1 MPASNRFRH
10 HRSALALAVCAVLWP
25 LSVCASPTGNIN
37 LDAINAAGAY
47 AQGFTGAG
55 VRIGILDSGFDTT
68 HIAFEGKDIIKL
80 YSDQYLE
87 KFGTGVN
94 ATQQSHGSH
103 VACIASGNSSVNYG
117 VAKDASL
124 LLLYSTIQ
132 GPTMIY
138 EVADLYK
145 KAIETYDD
153 VKIYSNSWG
162 WVRGMFSYGDI
173 PNETDAFKEVFNS
186 AVEHDK
192 LMVFAAGNQ
201 GGLAPADPILPIMRD
216 PTKAGHFINVV
227 NIESDHLFEE
237 RHFIHGNSGVIEA
250 SNQGLFA
257 SLWTIAAPGTNIVS
271 AEAGSGNGS
280 IEMTGTSMAAP
291 HVAGTLALVQQAF
304 PWMTASQL
312 ADTVLSTAQKPQEG
326 QYDVIA
332 IHPDSAQTDPSH
344 ENADYH
350 LQFGGRLNFSV
361 ASPGY
366 SVESGK
372 YETNVYKESAA
383 IVFWGSAG
391 DAKKADIEALK
402 EEAAKRA
409 AGDWLEQALEE
420 ADWDMDPEA
429 YRQAVYDAYEEWKTY
444 FKEHCIIVEYAVGAG
459 LLDAASAVGGGIAE
473 LNINRMARWDET
485 AEKWTLPVQTGLNG
499 NEQIA
504 YTLNLAG
511 NGVSRF
517 INDINEVRWNP
528 TLHITTQDEL
538 KAYNEAIQSGQP
550 YKGSSNQTSAPDQA
564 DLPVSLVVS
573 GTLDESNSIVSA
585 GTLVMSGH
593 ASYSGSTD
601 VINGA
606 TLVVDGIIDNDV
618 QSDATATVAGRGV
631 VGSLTSRGTLS
642 PGDDLSPDNRIG
654 TFHVK
659 SQLKLEAGSSL
670 VLDVGEHTID
680 QIIVGNLSQ
689 DQTSSLILSA
699 KSGQES
705 NADAPLNITIR
716 TGQYVDQKITLSP
729 TFFFPGLEADDE
741 IFKQV
746 TDAKLSWGG
755 GITFEFVTNQ
765 DGSFEMHR
773 VENSMQRV
781 GETASVSQDA
791 MRRAQKLD
799 AVIQADGILSGTAA
813 EFASAVDIL
822 SENLRE
828 GFTESDRQLVATT
841 LENAFASTKA
851 DSHLAFDAA
860 AMSRSIR
867 LRKVTA
873 LSPLTD
879 LYATDVIPEA
889 SLVVERANMDGAKS
903 FQSTRTILSAGA
915 RRSFGD
921 WALGWKVGGY
931 YDDIEISGPD
941 KGNAQGVFAS
951 VSAMREFGA
960 GMRLFGQA
968 LLGYGVEDR
977 IRYVSDF
984 YGSKRLDTTTHA
996 VSLGASIGIGRK
1008 FAPNQFAFSFMPY
1021 AQLSWDGIHR
1031 DDVRESDS
1039 RVAQEYE
1046 DELLSV
1052 AALEAGLAFKTR
1064 SSAASPTGNLFLEG
1078 RIAYRNRFHVNG
1090 DETYTWTGIRDETN
1104 VEFFDNRH
1112 AAAAQCKIGWVSS
1125 TGHEFALMLDG
1136 EAGDSGDERW
1146 GASLRWTKHF

>member
-1 MPASNRFRH
+1 MPASKRFRH
-10 HRSALALAVCAVLWP
+10 RRSALALAVCAVLWP

-37 LDAINAAGAY
+37 LDAINATGAY

-103 VACIASGNSSVNYG
+103 VAGIASGNSSVNYG

-162 WVRGMFSYGDI
+162 WVRGLFSYGDI
-173 PNETDAFKEVFNS
+173 PDETKAFNEVFNS

-216 PTKAGHFINVV
+216 PSKAGHFINVV
-227 NIESDHLFEE
+227 NIESNHLFEE
-237 RHFIHGNSGVIEA
+237 GFVHGNSSAIEA
-250 SNQGLFA
+250 SNRALFA
-257 SLWTIAAPGTNIVS
+257 SLWSVAAPGTNIVS
-271 AEAGSGNGS
+271 VEAGSSNGS

-312 ADTVLSTAQKPQEG
+312 ADCVLTTARKPQEG
-326 QYDVIA
+326 VYEVLA
-332 IHPDSAQTDPSH
+332 LHPEQSGADPNH
-344 ENADYH
+344 NNPDYH
-350 LQFGGRLNFSV
+350 LQYGGRLDFRV
-361 ASPGY
+361 ASPTW
-366 SVESGK
+366 SPDENK
-372 YETNVYKESAA
+372 YVSNVYKESAA
-383 IVFWGSAG
+383 IVFWGSADTKLG
-391 DAKKADIEALK
+391 DLKALK
-402 EEAAKRA
+402 EEAAERA
-409 AGDWLEQALEE
+409 AAQWREE
-420 ADWDMDPEA
+420 ILDGYEWELDP
-429 YRQAVYDAYEEWKTY
+429 DAYLEAVDKAYKEWKEY
-444 FKEHCIIVEYAVGAG
+444 FIKNCTIVEYGIGAG
-459 LLDAASAVGGGIAE
+459 LLDAASAVGGIAE

-528 TLHITTQDEL
+528 TLHITTQEEL

-550 YKGSSNQTSAPDQA
+550 YKKGSSNQTSAPDQA

-573 GTLDESNSIVSA
+573 GTLDESKSIVSA

-601 VINGA
+601 VIKGA
-606 TLVVDGIIDNDV
+606 TLVVDGIIDKDV
-618 QSDATATVAGRGV
+618 QSDATATVAGRGA

-642 PGDDLSPDNRIG
+642 PGDDIDVANRIG
-654 TFHVK
+654 TFHVTNTLTLQ
-659 SQLKLEAGSSL
+659 SDSSL
-670 VLDVGEHTID
+670 VFDISQDRLD
-680 QIIVGNLSQ
+680 QITALEVKLEQ
-689 DQTSSLILSA
+689 SSLE
-699 KSGQES
+699 GTNDQ
-705 NADAPLNITIR
+705 LNLTLR
-716 TGQYVDQKITLSP
+716 TGDYVDTTYELRATDFI
-729 TFFFPGLEADDE
+729 PGLKNEAVINALQNAE
-741 IFKQV
+741 LFW
-746 TDAKLSWGG
+746 AG
-755 GITFEFVTNQ
+755 GITFEFINEDNGNFTLKRK
-765 DGSFEMHR
+765 DD
-773 VENSMQRV
+773 SMQFV
-781 GETASVSQDA
+781 GREVALSSKA
-791 MRRAQKLD
+791 MSRAQKLD
-799 AVIQADGILSGTAA
+799 AAIESAGILTGHAA
-813 EFASAVDIL
+813 DFSAAIDIL
-822 SENLRE
+822 SESLANEDDPNR
-828 GFTESDRQLVATT
+828 
-841 LENAFASTKA
+841 AFASSA
-851 DSHLAFDAA
+851 IRSAYDSIEPDAQLAFDAA
-860 AMSRSIR
+860 ALARSVR
-867 LRKVTA
+867 LREVTA

-879 LYATDVIPEA
+879 LNATDVIPEA

-977 IRYVSDF
+977 TRYVSDF
-984 YGSKRLDTTTHA
+984 DVSKRLDTTTHA

-1008 FAPNQFAFSFMPY
+1008 FAPDQIALSFMPY

-1052 AALEAGLAFKTR
+1052 ATLEAGLAFKTR
-1064 SSAASPTGNLFLEG
+1064 SSAVSPTGNLFLEG

>member
-25 LSVCASPTGNIN
+25 LSVCASLTGNIN

-103 VACIASGNSSVNYG
+103 VAGIASGNSSVNYG

-173 PNETDAFKEVFNS
+173 PEEADAFKEVFNS

-237 RHFIHGNSGVIEA
+237 GHFIHGNSGVIEA

-391 DAKKADIEALK
+391 DAKKADIDALK
-402 EEAAKRA
+402 EEAATRA

-444 FKEHCIIVEYAVGAG
+444 FKEHCIIVEYAIGAG
-459 LLDAASAVGGGIAE
+459 LLDAASAVGGIAE

-528 TLHITTQDEL
+528 TLHITTQEEL
-538 KAYNEAIQSGQP
+538 KAYNESIQSGQP

-573 GTLDESNSIVSA
+573 GTLDESKSIVSA

-642 PGDDLSPDNRIG
+642 PGDDLSPGNRIG
-654 TFHVK
+654 TFHVQG
-659 SQLKLEAGSSL
+659 QLKLEAGSSL

-689 DQTSSLILSA
+689 DQNSSLTLLA
-699 KSGQES
+699 KSGQENNS
-705 NADAPLNITIR
+705 EAPLNITIR
-716 TGQYVDQKITLSP
+716 TGQYVDQTIILSP
-729 TFFFPGLEADDE
+729 TLFFPGLNAGDE
-741 IFKQV
+741 ILEQV

-773 VENSMQRV
+773 VENSMQLV
-781 GETASVSQDA
+781 GKTVSLSQDA

-813 EFASAVDIL
+813 EFVSAVDIL
-822 SENLRE
+822 SENLRD
-828 GFTESDRQLVATT
+828 GHPESDKQLVATT

-867 LRKVTA
+867 LREVTA

-903 FQSTRTILSAGA
+903 FQGTRTILSAGA

-977 IRYVSDF
+977 TRYVSDF
-984 YGSKRLDTTTHA
+984 DISKRLDTTTHA

-1008 FAPNQFAFSFMPY
+1008 FAPDQIALSFMPY

-1039 RVAQEYE
+1039 VVAQEYE

-1136 EAGDSGDERW
+1136 EAGDSGNERW

>member
-1 MPASNRFRH
+1 MPSSNRFRH
-10 HRSALALAVCAVLWP
+10 QRSALALAVCAVLWP

-80 YSDQYLE
+80 YSNQYLE

-103 VACIASGNSSVNYG
+103 VAGIASGNSSVNYG

-162 WVRGMFSYGDI
+162 WVRGLFSYGDI
-173 PNETDAFKEVFNS
+173 PDETKAFNEVFNS

-216 PTKAGHFINVV
+216 PSKAGHFINVI
-227 NIESDHLFEE
+227 NIESNHLFEE
-237 RHFIHGNSGVIEA
+237 GFVHGNSSAIEA
-250 SNQGLFA
+250 SNRALFA
-257 SLWTIAAPGTNIVS
+257 SLWSVAAPGTNIVS
-271 AEAGSGNGS
+271 VEAGSGNGS

-312 ADTVLSTAQKPQEG
+312 ADCVLTTARKPLEG
-326 QYDVIA
+326 VYEVLA
-332 IHPDSAQTDPSH
+332 LHPEQTGADPNH
-344 ENADYH
+344 NNPDYH
-350 LQFGGRLNFSV
+350 LQYGGRLDFRV
-361 ASPGY
+361 ASPTW
-366 SVESGK
+366 SPDENK
-372 YETNVYKESAA
+372 YVSNVYKESAA

-391 DAKKADIEALK
+391 TKLGNKETIKALK
-402 EEAAKRA
+402 EEAAERSA
-409 AGDWLEQALEE
+409 TQWREE
-420 ADWDMDPEA
+420 ILDGYEWELDP
-429 YRQAVYDAYEEWKTY
+429 DAYLEAVDKAYKEWKDY
-444 FKEHCIIVEYAVGAG
+444 FIKNCTIVEYGIGAG
-459 LLDAASAVGGGIAE
+459 LLDAASAVGGIAE

-485 AEKWTLPVQTGLNG
+485 AEKWTLPVQTRLNG

-528 TLHITTQDEL
+528 TLHITTQEEL

-573 GTLDESNSIVSA
+573 GTLDESKSIVSA

-601 VINGA
+601 VIKGA
-606 TLVVDGIIDNDV
+606 TLVVDGIIDKDV
-618 QSDATATVAGRGV
+618 QSDATATVAGRGA

-642 PGDDLSPDNRIG
+642 PGDDIDVANRIG
-654 TFHVK
+654 TFHVTNTLTLQ
-659 SQLKLEAGSSL
+659 SDSSL
-670 VLDVGEHTID
+670 VFDISQDRLD
-680 QIIVGNLSQ
+680 QITALEVKLEQSSSEGTNDQLNL
-689 DQTSSLILSA
+689 TL
-699 KSGQES
+699 
-705 NADAPLNITIR
+705 R
-716 TGQYVDQKITLSP
+716 TGDYVDTTYELRATDFI
-729 TFFFPGLEADDE
+729 PGLKNEAVINALQNAE
-741 IFKQV
+741 LFW
-746 TDAKLSWGG
+746 AG
-755 GITFEFVTNQ
+755 GITFEFINEDNGNFTLKRK
-765 DGSFEMHR
+765 DD
-773 VENSMQRV
+773 SMQFV
-781 GETASVSQDA
+781 GREVALSSKA
-791 MRRAQKLD
+791 MSRAQKLD
-799 AVIQADGILSGTAA
+799 AAIESAGILTGHAA
-813 EFASAVDIL
+813 DFSAAIDIL
-822 SENLRE
+822 SESLANEDDPNR
-828 GFTESDRQLVATT
+828 
-841 LENAFASTKA
+841 AFASSA
-851 DSHLAFDAA
+851 IRSAYDSIEPDAQLAFDAA
-860 AMSRSIR
+860 ALARSVR
-867 LRKVTA
+867 LREVTA

-921 WALGWKVGGY
+921 WALSWKVGGY

-951 VSAMREFGA
+951 VSSMREFGA

-977 IRYVSDF
+977 TRYVSDF
-984 YGSKRLDTTTHA
+984 DVSKRLDTTTHA

-1008 FAPNQFAFSFMPY
+1008 FAPDQIALSFMPY

>member
-1 MPASNRFRH
+1 MPSSNRFRH

-103 VACIASGNSSVNYG
+103 VAGIASGNSSVNYG

-162 WVRGMFSYGDI
+162 WVRGLFSYGDI
-173 PNETDAFKEVFNS
+173 PDETKAFNEVFNS

-237 RHFIHGNSGVIEA
+237 GFVHGNSSAIEA
-250 SNQGLFA
+250 SNRALFA
-257 SLWTIAAPGTNIVS
+257 SLWSVAAPGTNIVS
-271 AEAGSGNGS
+271 VEAGSGNGS

-312 ADTVLSTAQKPQEG
+312 ADCVLTTARKPQEG
-326 QYDVIA
+326 VYEVLA
-332 IHPDSAQTDPSH
+332 LHPEQTGADPNH
-344 ENADYH
+344 NNPDYH
-350 LQFGGRLNFSV
+350 LQYGGRLDFRV
-361 ASPGY
+361 ASPTW
-366 SVESGK
+366 SPDENK
-372 YETNVYKESAA
+372 YVSNVYKESAA

-391 DAKKADIEALK
+391 TKLGNLDALK
-402 EEAAKRA
+402 AEAAERA
-409 AGDWLEQALEE
+409 AAQWREE
-420 ADWDMDPEA
+420 ILDGYEWELDP
-429 YRQAVYDAYEEWKTY
+429 DAYLEAVDKAYKEWKEY
-444 FKEHCIIVEYAVGAG
+444 FIKNCTIVEYGIGAG
-459 LLDAASAVGGGIAE
+459 LLDAASAVGGIAE
-473 LNINRMARWDET
+473 LNINRMARWDRT
-485 AEKWTLPVQTGLNG
+485 NSKWTLPVQTGLNG
-499 NEQIA
+499 QNQIA
-504 YTLNLAG
+504 YTLNLVG

-528 TLHITTQDEL
+528 TLHITTQEEL
-538 KAYNEAIQSGQP
+538 KAYNAAIQNGGT
-550 YKGSSNQTSAPDQA
+550 YTGSSNQTKAPENA
-564 DLPVSLVVS
+564 ELPVSLVVS
-573 GTLDESNSIVSA
+573 GTLDKNNKIVSA

-642 PGDDLSPDNRIG
+642 PGDDIDVANRIG
-654 TFHVK
+654 TFHVTNTLTLQ
-659 SQLKLEAGSSL
+659 SDSSL
-670 VLDVGEHTID
+670 VFDISQDRLD
-680 QIIVGNLSQ
+680 QITALEVKLEQSSSEGTNDQLNL
-689 DQTSSLILSA
+689 TL
-699 KSGQES
+699 
-705 NADAPLNITIR
+705 R
-716 TGQYVDQKITLSP
+716 TGDYVDTTYELRATDFI
-729 TFFFPGLEADDE
+729 PGLKNEAVINALQNAE
-741 IFKQV
+741 LFW
-746 TDAKLSWGG
+746 AG
-755 GITFEFVTNQ
+755 GITFEFINEDNGNFTLKRK
-765 DGSFEMHR
+765 DD
-773 VENSMQRV
+773 SMQFV
-781 GETASVSQDA
+781 GREVALSSKA
-791 MRRAQKLD
+791 MSRAQKLD
-799 AVIQADGILSGTAA
+799 AAIESAGILTGHAA
-813 EFASAVDIL
+813 DFSAAIDIL
-822 SENLRE
+822 SESLANEDDPNR
-828 GFTESDRQLVATT
+828 
-841 LENAFASTKA
+841 AFASSA
-851 DSHLAFDAA
+851 IRSAYDSIEPDAQLAFDAA
-860 AMSRSIR
+860 ALARSVR
-867 LRKVTA
+867 LREVTA

-921 WALGWKVGGY
+921 WALSWKVGGY

-977 IRYVSDF
+977 TRYVSDF
-984 YGSKRLDTTTHA
+984 DVSKRLDTTTHA

-1008 FAPNQFAFSFMPY
+1008 FAPDQIALSFMPY

>member
-1 MPASNRFRH
+1 MPSSNRFRH

-103 VACIASGNSSVNYG
+103 VAGIASGNSSVNYG

-162 WVRGMFSYGDI
+162 WVRGLFSYGDI
-173 PNETDAFKEVFNS
+173 PDETCAFNEVFNS

-216 PTKAGHFINVV
+216 PSKAGHFINVI

-237 RHFIHGNSGVIEA
+237 GFVHGNSSAIEA
-250 SNQGLFA
+250 SNRALFA
-257 SLWTIAAPGTNIVS
+257 SLWSVAAPGTNIVS
-271 AEAGSGNGS
+271 VEAGSGNGS

-312 ADTVLSTAQKPQEG
+312 ADCVLTTARKPQEG
-326 QYDVIA
+326 VYEVLA
-332 IHPDSAQTDPSH
+332 LHPEQTGADPNH
-344 ENADYH
+344 HNPDYH
-350 LQFGGRLNFSV
+350 LQYGGRLDFRV
-361 ASPGY
+361 ASPTW
-366 SVESGK
+366 SPDENK
-372 YETNVYKESAA
+372 YVSNVYKESAA

-391 DAKKADIEALK
+391 TKLGDLKALK
-402 EEAAKRA
+402 EEAAERA
-409 AGDWLEQALEE
+409 AAQWREE
-420 ADWDMDPEA
+420 ILDGYEWELDSDA
-429 YRQAVYDAYEEWKTY
+429 YLQAVNAAYDEWKEY
-444 FKEHCIIVEYAVGAG
+444 FIENCTIVEYGIGAG
-459 LLDAASAVGGGIAE
+459 LLDAASAVGGIAE

-528 TLHITTQDEL
+528 TLHITTQEEL

-573 GTLDESNSIVSA
+573 GTLDESKSIVSA

-601 VINGA
+601 VIKGA
-606 TLVVDGIIDNDV
+606 TLVVDGIIDKDV
-618 QSDATATVAGRGV
+618 QSDATATVAGRGA

-642 PGDDLSPDNRIG
+642 PGDDIDVANRIG
-654 TFHVK
+654 TFHVTNTLTLQ
-659 SQLKLEAGSSL
+659 SDSSL
-670 VLDVGEHTID
+670 VFDISQDRLD
-680 QIIVGNLSQ
+680 QITALEVKLEQSSSEGTNDQLNL
-689 DQTSSLILSA
+689 TL
-699 KSGQES
+699 
-705 NADAPLNITIR
+705 R
-716 TGQYVDQKITLSP
+716 TGDYVDTTYELRATDFI
-729 TFFFPGLEADDE
+729 PGLKNEAVINALQNAE
-741 IFKQV
+741 LFW
-746 TDAKLSWGG
+746 AG
-755 GITFEFVTNQ
+755 GITFEFINEDNGNFTLKRK
-765 DGSFEMHR
+765 DD
-773 VENSMQRV
+773 SMQFV
-781 GETASVSQDA
+781 GREVALSSKA
-791 MRRAQKLD
+791 MSRAQKLD
-799 AVIQADGILSGTAA
+799 AAIESAGILTGHAA
-813 EFASAVDIL
+813 DFSAAIDIL
-822 SENLRE
+822 SESLANEDDPNR
-828 GFTESDRQLVATT
+828 
-841 LENAFASTKA
+841 AFASSA
-851 DSHLAFDAA
+851 IRSAYDSIEPDAQLAFDAA
-860 AMSRSIR
+860 ALARSVR
-867 LRKVTA
+867 LREVTA

-977 IRYVSDF
+977 TRYVSDF

-1008 FAPNQFAFSFMPY
+1008 FAPDQIALSFMPY

>member
-1 MPASNRFRH
+1 MPASNRFRR

-103 VACIASGNSSVNYG
+103 VAGIASGNSSVNYG

-162 WVRGMFSYGDI
+162 WVRGLFSYGDI
-173 PNETDAFKEVFNS
+173 PDETKAFNEVFNS

-216 PTKAGHFINVV
+216 PTKAGHFINVI

-237 RHFIHGNSGVIEA
+237 GFVHGNSSAIEA
-250 SNQGLFA
+250 SNRALFA
-257 SLWTIAAPGTNIVS
+257 SLWSVAAPGTNIVS
-271 AEAGSGNGS
+271 VEAGSGNGS

-312 ADTVLSTAQKPQEG
+312 ADCVLTTARKPQEG
-326 QYDVIA
+326 VYEVLA
-332 IHPDSAQTDPSH
+332 LHPEQTGADPNH
-344 ENADYH
+344 NNPDYH
-350 LQFGGRLNFSV
+350 LQYGGRLDFRV
-361 ASPGY
+361 ASPTW
-366 SVESGK
+366 SPDENK
-372 YETNVYKESAA
+372 YVSNVYKESAA
-383 IVFWGSAG
+383 IVFWGRAG
-391 DAKKADIEALK
+391 TKLGDLKALK
-402 EEAAKRA
+402 EEAAERA
-409 AGDWLEQALEE
+409 AAQWREE
-420 ADWDMDPEA
+420 ILDGYEWELDP
-429 YRQAVYDAYEEWKTY
+429 DAYLEAVDKAYKEWKDY
-444 FKEHCIIVEYAVGAG
+444 FIENSTIVEYGIGAG
-459 LLDAASAVGGGIAE
+459 LLDAASAVGGIAE

-528 TLHITTQDEL
+528 TLHITTQEEL
-538 KAYNEAIQSGQP
+538 KAYNDAIKNGQT
-550 YKGSSNQTSAPDQA
+550 YVGSSNQTSAPDQA

-573 GTLDESNSIVSA
+573 GTLDENNSIVSA
-585 GTLVMSGH
+585 GTLVISGH

-606 TLVVDGIIDNDV
+606 TLVIDGIIDNDV

-631 VGSLTSRGTLS
+631 VGSLTSHGTLS
-642 PGDDLSPDNRIG
+642 PGDDLNPGNRIG
-654 TFHVK
+654 TFHVQG
-659 SQLKLEAGSSL
+659 QLKLEAGSSL

-680 QIIVGNLSQ
+680 QIIVRNLSQ
-689 DQTSSLILSA
+689 DQTSSLTLLA

-716 TGQYVDQKITLSP
+716 TGQYVDQTITLHPSL
-729 TFFFPGLEADDE
+729 FFPGLETDDE

-746 TDAKLSWGG
+746 KDAELSWGG

-813 EFASAVDIL
+813 EFAGSVDIL
-822 SENLRE
+822 SENL
-828 GFTESDRQLVATT
+828 TAAADESDRFLA
-841 LENAFASTKA
+841 ASTLAKTFDSTQPA
-851 DSHLAFDAA
+851 SHLAFDAA
-860 AMSRSIR
+860 ALSRSVR
-867 LRKVTA
+867 LREISA
-873 LSPLTD
+873 LSPMTD
-879 LYATDVIPEA
+879 LYATEIIQK
-889 SLVVERANMDGAKS
+889 LR
-903 FQSTRTILSAGA
+903 LS
-915 RRSFGD
+915 S
-921 WALGWKVGGY
+921 
-931 YDDIEISGPD
+931 SGPTWTVR
-941 KGNAQGVFAS
+941 NP
-951 VSAMREFGA
+951 
-960 GMRLFGQA
+960 
-968 LLGYGVEDR
+968 
-977 IRYVSDF
+977 
-984 YGSKRLDTTTHA
+984 SKVR
-996 VSLGASIGIGRK
+996 
-1008 FAPNQFAFSFMPY
+1008 APFFQPA
-1021 AQLSWDGIHR
+1021 R
-1031 DDVRESDS
+1031 
-1039 RVAQEYE
+1039 
-1046 DELLSV
+1046 
-1052 AALEAGLAFKTR
+1052 T
-1064 SSAASPTGNLFLEG
+1064 AASATG
-1078 RIAYRNRFHVNG
+1078 R
-1090 DETYTWTGIRDETN
+1090 
-1104 VEFFDNRH
+1104 
-1112 AAAAQCKIGWVSS
+1112 
-1125 TGHEFALMLDG
+1125 
-1136 EAGDSGDERW
+1136 
-1146 GASLRWTKHF
+1146 

>member
-1 MPASNRFRH
+1 MPSSNRFRH

-103 VACIASGNSSVNYG
+103 VAGIASGNSSVNYG

-162 WVRGMFSYGDI
+162 WVRGLFSYGDI
-173 PNETDAFKEVFNS
+173 PDETCAFNEVFNS

-216 PTKAGHFINVV
+216 PSKAGHFINVI

-237 RHFIHGNSGVIEA
+237 GFVHGNSSAIEA
-250 SNQGLFA
+250 SNRALFA
-257 SLWTIAAPGTNIVS
+257 SLWSVAAPGTNIVS
-271 AEAGSGNGS
+271 VEAGSGNGS

-312 ADTVLSTAQKPQEG
+312 ADCVLTTARKPQEG
-326 QYDVIA
+326 VYEVLA
-332 IHPDSAQTDPSH
+332 LHPEQTGADPNH
-344 ENADYH
+344 NNPDYH
-350 LQFGGRLNFSV
+350 LQYGGRLDFRV
-361 ASPGY
+361 ASPTW
-366 SVESGK
+366 SPNENK
-372 YETNVYKESAA
+372 YVSNVYKESAA

-391 DAKKADIEALK
+391 TKLGDLKALK
-402 EEAAKRA
+402 AEAAERA
-409 AGDWLEQALEE
+409 AAQWREEILDGYEWELDPDAYLE
-420 ADWDMDPEA
+420 
-429 YRQAVYDAYEEWKTY
+429 AVDKAYEEWKDY
-444 FKEHCIIVEYAVGAG
+444 FIENCTIVEYGIGAG
-459 LLDAASAVGGGIAE
+459 LLDAASAVGGIAE
-473 LNINRMARWDET
+473 LNINRLARWDET
-485 AEKWTLPVQTGLNG
+485 NSKWTLPVQPGLNG
-499 NEQIA
+499 QKQIA

-511 NGVSRF
+511 NGVSYF
-517 INDINEVRWNP
+517 INDIDEVRWNP
-528 TLHITTQDEL
+528 TLHITTQKEL
-538 KAYNEAIQSGQP
+538 EEHNAAIQNGET
-550 YKGSSNQTSAPDQA
+550 YTGSSNQTKAPENA

-573 GTLDESNSIVSA
+573 GTLDESKSIVSA

-601 VINGA
+601 VIKGA
-606 TLVVDGIIDNDV
+606 TLVVDGIIDKDV
-618 QSDATATVAGRGV
+618 QSDATATVAGRGA

-642 PGDDLSPDNRIG
+642 PGDDIDVANRIG
-654 TFHVK
+654 TFHVTNTLTLQ
-659 SQLKLEAGSSL
+659 S
-670 VLDVGEHTID
+670 D
-680 QIIVGNLSQ
+680 
-689 DQTSSLILSA
+689 SSLIFDISQDRLDQITALEVKLEQS
-699 KSGQES
+699 SLEGTNDQ
-705 NADAPLNITIR
+705 LNLTLR
-716 TGQYVDQKITLSP
+716 TGDYVDTTYELRATDFI
-729 TFFFPGLEADDE
+729 PGLKNEAVINALQNAE
-741 IFKQV
+741 LFW
-746 TDAKLSWGG
+746 AG
-755 GITFEFVTNQ
+755 GITFEFINEDNGNFTLKRK
-765 DGSFEMHR
+765 DD
-773 VENSMQRV
+773 SMQFV
-781 GETASVSQDA
+781 GREVALSSKA
-791 MRRAQKLD
+791 MSRAQKLD
-799 AVIQADGILSGTAA
+799 AAIESAGILTGHAA
-813 EFASAVDIL
+813 DFSAAIDIL
-822 SENLRE
+822 SESLANEDDPNR
-828 GFTESDRQLVATT
+828 
-841 LENAFASTKA
+841 AFASSA
-851 DSHLAFDAA
+851 IRSAYDSIEPDAQLAFDAA
-860 AMSRSIR
+860 ALARSIR
-867 LRKVTA
+867 LREVTA

-921 WALGWKVGGY
+921 WALGWNVGGY
-931 YDDIEISGPD
+931 YDNIEISGPD

-977 IRYVSDF
+977 TRYVSDF
-984 YGSKRLDTTTHA
+984 DVSKRLDTTTHA

-1008 FAPNQFAFSFMPY
+1008 FAPDQIALSFMPY

-1039 RVAQEYE
+1039 VVAQEYE

>member
-1 MPASNRFRH
+1 M
-10 HRSALALAVCAVLWP
+10 
-25 LSVCASPTGNIN
+25 
-37 LDAINAAGAY
+37 
-47 AQGFTGAG
+47 
-55 VRIGILDSGFDTT
+55 RIGILDSGFDTT

-103 VACIASGNSSVNYG
+103 VAGIASGNSSVNYG

-162 WVRGMFSYGDI
+162 WVRGLFSYGDI
-173 PNETDAFKEVFNS
+173 PDETKAFNEVFNS

-216 PTKAGHFINVV
+216 PSKAGHFINVI

-237 RHFIHGNSGVIEA
+237 GFVHGNSSAIEA
-250 SNQGLFA
+250 SNRALFA
-257 SLWTIAAPGTNIVS
+257 SLWSVAAPGTNIVS
-271 AEAGSGNGS
+271 VEAGSGNGS

-312 ADTVLSTAQKPQEG
+312 ADCVLSTARKPQEG
-326 QYDVIA
+326 VYEVLA
-332 IHPDSAQTDPSH
+332 LHPEQTGADPNH
-344 ENADYH
+344 NNPDYH
-350 LQFGGRLNFSV
+350 LQYGGRLDFRV
-361 ASPGY
+361 ASPTW
-366 SVESGK
+366 SPDENK
-372 YETNVYKESAA
+372 YVSNVYKESAA

-391 DAKKADIEALK
+391 TKLGNLDALK
-402 EEAAKRA
+402 AEAAERA
-409 AGDWLEQALEE
+409 AAQWREE
-420 ADWDMDPEA
+420 ILDGYEWELDP
-429 YRQAVYDAYEEWKTY
+429 DAYLEAVDKAYKEWKNY
-444 FKEHCIIVEYAVGAG
+444 FIENCTIVEYGIGAG
-459 LLDAASAVGGGIAE
+459 LLDAASAVGGIAE

-485 AEKWTLPVQTGLNG
+485 NSKWTLPVQTGLNG

-528 TLHITTQDEL
+528 TLHITTQEEL
-538 KAYNEAIQSGQP
+538 KAYNVAIQSGKT
-550 YKGSSNQTSAPDQA
+550 YEGSSNQTSAPDQA

-573 GTLDESNSIVSA
+573 GTLGENNSIVSA

-601 VINGA
+601 VIKGA
-606 TLVVDGIIDNDV
+606 TLVVDGIIDKDV
-618 QSDATATVAGRGV
+618 QSDATATVAGRGA

-642 PGDDLSPDNRIG
+642 PGDDIDVANRIG
-654 TFHVK
+654 TFHVTNTLTLQ
-659 SQLKLEAGSSL
+659 SDSSL
-670 VLDVGEHTID
+670 VFDISQDRLD
-680 QIIVGNLSQ
+680 QITALEVKLEQSSSEGTNDQLNL
-689 DQTSSLILSA
+689 TL
-699 KSGQES
+699 
-705 NADAPLNITIR
+705 R
-716 TGQYVDQKITLSP
+716 TGDYVDTTYELRATDFI
-729 TFFFPGLEADDE
+729 PGLKNEAVINALQNAE
-741 IFKQV
+741 LFW
-746 TDAKLSWGG
+746 AG
-755 GITFEFVTNQ
+755 GITFEFINEDNGNFTLKRK
-765 DGSFEMHR
+765 DD
-773 VENSMQRV
+773 SMQFV
-781 GETASVSQDA
+781 GREVALSSKA
-791 MRRAQKLD
+791 MSRAQKLD
-799 AVIQADGILSGTAA
+799 AAIESAGILTGHAA
-813 EFASAVDIL
+813 DFSAAIDIL
-822 SENLRE
+822 SESLANEDDPNR
-828 GFTESDRQLVATT
+828 
-841 LENAFASTKA
+841 AFASSA
-851 DSHLAFDAA
+851 IRSAYDSIEPDAQLAFDAA
-860 AMSRSIR
+860 ALARSVR
-867 LRKVTA
+867 LREVTA

-903 FQSTRTILSAGA
+903 FQSTRTILSAGT

-951 VSAMREFGA
+951 ISAMREFGA

-977 IRYVSDF
+977 TRYVSDF

-1008 FAPNQFAFSFMPY
+1008 FAPDQIALSFMPY

-1031 DDVRESDS
+1031 NDVRESDS
-1039 RVAQEYE
+1039 VVAQEYE

-1136 EAGDSGDERW
+1136 EAGDSGDKRW

>member
-68 HIAFEGKDIIKL
+68 HIAFEGKDIFKL

-94 ATQQSHGSH
+94 AAQQSHGSH
-103 VACIASGNSSVNYG
+103 VAGIASGNSSVNYG

-162 WVRGMFSYGDI
+162 WVRGLFSYGDI

-237 RHFIHGNSGVIEA
+237 GFVHGNSSAIEA
-250 SNQGLFA
+250 SNRALFA
-257 SLWTIAAPGTNIVS
+257 SLWSVAAPGTNIVS
-271 AEAGSGNGS
+271 VEAGSGNGS

-312 ADTVLSTAQKPQEG
+312 ADCVLTTARKPQEG
-326 QYDVIA
+326 VYEVLA
-332 IHPDSAQTDPSH
+332 LHPEQTGADPNH
-344 ENADYH
+344 NNPDYH
-350 LQFGGRLNFSV
+350 LQYGGRLDFRV
-361 ASPGY
+361 ASPTW
-366 SVESGK
+366 SPDENK
-372 YETNVYKESAA
+372 YVSNVYKESAA

-391 DAKKADIEALK
+391 TKLGNLDALK
-402 EEAAKRA
+402 AAAAERA
-409 AGDWLEQALEE
+409 AAQWREE
-420 ADWDMDPEA
+420 ILDGYEWELDP
-429 YRQAVYDAYEEWKTY
+429 DAYLEAVDKAYKEWKEY
-444 FKEHCIIVEYAVGAG
+444 FIKNCTIVEYGIGAG
-459 LLDAASAVGGGIAE
+459 LLDAASAVGGIAE

-485 AEKWTLPVQTGLNG
+485 AEKWTLPVQTRLNG
-499 NEQIA
+499 QKQIA

-528 TLHITTQDEL
+528 TLHITTQEEL

-564 DLPVSLVVS
+564 GLPVSLVVS
-573 GTLDESNSIVSA
+573 GTLGENNSIVSA

-601 VINGA
+601 VIKGA
-606 TLVVDGIIDNDV
+606 TLVVDGIIDKDV
-618 QSDATATVAGRGV
+618 QSDATATVAGRGA

-642 PGDDLSPDNRIG
+642 PGDDIDVANRIG
-654 TFHVK
+654 TFHVTNTLTLQ
-659 SQLKLEAGSSL
+659 SDSSL
-670 VLDVGEHTID
+670 VFDISQDRLD
-680 QIIVGNLSQ
+680 QITALEVKLEQSSSEGTNDQLNL
-689 DQTSSLILSA
+689 TL
-699 KSGQES
+699 
-705 NADAPLNITIR
+705 R
-716 TGQYVDQKITLSP
+716 TGDYVDTTYELRATDFI
-729 TFFFPGLEADDE
+729 PGLKNEAVINALQNAE
-741 IFKQV
+741 LFW
-746 TDAKLSWGG
+746 AG
-755 GITFEFVTNQ
+755 GITFEFINEDNGNFTLKRK
-765 DGSFEMHR
+765 DD
-773 VENSMQRV
+773 SMQFV
-781 GETASVSQDA
+781 GREVALSSKA
-791 MRRAQKLD
+791 MSRAQKLD
-799 AVIQADGILSGTAA
+799 AAIESAGILTGHAA
-813 EFASAVDIL
+813 DFSAAIDIL
-822 SENLRE
+822 SESLANEDDPNR
-828 GFTESDRQLVATT
+828 
-841 LENAFASTKA
+841 AFASSA
-851 DSHLAFDAA
+851 IRSAYNSIEPDAQLAFDAA
-860 AMSRSIR
+860 ALARSVR
-867 LRKVTA
+867 LREVTA

-977 IRYVSDF
+977 TRYVSDF

-1008 FAPNQFAFSFMPY
+1008 FAPDRIALSFMPY

-1039 RVAQEYE
+1039 LVAQEYE

-1052 AALEAGLAFKTR
+1052 AALEAGLAVKTR

-1090 DETYTWTGIRDETN
+1090 DETYTGTGIGDETN

>member
-1 MPASNRFRH
+1 MPASKRFRH
-10 HRSALALAVCAVLWP
+10 RRSALALAVCAVLWP

-47 AQGFTGAG
+47 AQDFSGAG

-103 VACIASGNSSVNYG
+103 VAGIASGNSSVNYG

-162 WVRGMFSYGDI
+162 WVRGLFSYGDI
-173 PNETDAFKEVFNS
+173 PDETCAFNEVFNS
-186 AVEHDK
+186 AVKHDK

-201 GGLAPADPILPIMRD
+201 GGLAPADPILPIMRA
-216 PTKAGHFINVV
+216 PSKAGHFINVI

-237 RHFIHGNSGVIEA
+237 GFVHGNSSAIEA
-250 SNQGLFA
+250 SNRALFA
-257 SLWTIAAPGTNIVS
+257 SLWSVAAPGTNIVS
-271 AEAGSGNGS
+271 VEAGSGNGS

-312 ADTVLSTAQKPQEG
+312 ADCVLTTARKPQEG
-326 QYDVIA
+326 VYEVLA
-332 IHPDSAQTDPSH
+332 LHPEQTGADPNH
-344 ENADYH
+344 NNPDYH
-350 LQFGGRLNFSV
+350 LQYGGRLDFRV
-361 ASPGY
+361 ASPTW
-366 SVESGK
+366 SPDENK
-372 YETNVYKESAA
+372 YVSNVYKESAA

-391 DAKKADIEALK
+391 TKLGDLKALK
-402 EEAAKRA
+402 AEAAERA
-409 AGDWLEQALEE
+409 AAQWREE
-420 ADWDMDPEA
+420 ILDGYEWELDP
-429 YRQAVYDAYEEWKTY
+429 DAYLEAVDKAYKEWKEY
-444 FKEHCIIVEYAVGAG
+444 FIKNCTIVEYGIGAG
-459 LLDAASAVGGGIAE
+459 LLDAASAVGGIAE

-485 AEKWTLPVQTGLNG
+485 AKKWTLPVQTGLNG

-517 INDINEVRWNP
+517 INDINEVPWNP
-528 TLHITTQDEL
+528 TLHITTQEEL

-550 YKGSSNQTSAPDQA
+550 YKKGSSNQTSAPDQA

-573 GTLDESNSIVSA
+573 GTLDESKSIVSA

-601 VINGA
+601 VIKGA
-606 TLVVDGIIDNDV
+606 TLVVDGIIDKDV
-618 QSDATATVAGRGV
+618 QSDATATVAGRGA

-642 PGDDLSPDNRIG
+642 PGDDIDVANRIG
-654 TFHVK
+654 TFHVTNTLTLQ
-659 SQLKLEAGSSL
+659 SDSSL
-670 VLDVGEHTID
+670 VFDISQDRLD
-680 QIIVGNLSQ
+680 QITALEVKLEQSSSEGTNDQLNL
-689 DQTSSLILSA
+689 TL
-699 KSGQES
+699 
-705 NADAPLNITIR
+705 R
-716 TGQYVDQKITLSP
+716 TGDYVDTTYELRATDFI
-729 TFFFPGLEADDE
+729 PGLKNEAVINALQNAE
-741 IFKQV
+741 LFW
-746 TDAKLSWGG
+746 AG
-755 GITFEFVTNQ
+755 GITFEFINEDNGNFTLKRK
-765 DGSFEMHR
+765 DD
-773 VENSMQRV
+773 SMQFV
-781 GETASVSQDA
+781 GREVALSSKA
-791 MRRAQKLD
+791 MSRAQKLD
-799 AVIQADGILSGTAA
+799 AAIESAGILTGHAA
-813 EFASAVDIL
+813 DFSAAIDIL
-822 SENLRE
+822 SESLANEDDPNR
-828 GFTESDRQLVATT
+828 
-841 LENAFASTKA
+841 AFASSA
-851 DSHLAFDAA
+851 IRSAYDSIEPDAQLAFDAA
-860 AMSRSIR
+860 ALARSVR
-867 LRKVTA
+867 LREVTA

-977 IRYVSDF
+977 TRYVSDF
-984 YGSKRLDTTTHA
+984 DVSKRLDTTTHT

-1008 FAPNQFAFSFMPY
+1008 FTPEQIALSFMPY

-1090 DETYTWTGIRDETN
+1090 DQTYTWTGIRDETN
-1104 VEFFDNRH
+1104 VEFIDNRH

>member
-55 VRIGILDSGFDTT
+55 VRIGIRDSGFDTT
-68 HIAFEGKDIIKL
+68 HIAFEGKDIFKL

-94 ATQQSHGSH
+94 AAQQSHGSH
-103 VACIASGNSSVNYG
+103 VAGIASGNSSVNYG

-162 WVRGMFSYGDI
+162 WVRGLFSYGDI

-237 RHFIHGNSGVIEA
+237 GFVHGNSSAIEA
-250 SNQGLFA
+250 SNRALFA
-257 SLWTIAAPGTNIVS
+257 SLWSVAAPGTNIVS
-271 AEAGSGNGS
+271 VEAGSGNGS

-312 ADTVLSTAQKPQEG
+312 ADCVLTTARKPQEG
-326 QYDVIA
+326 VYEVLA
-332 IHPDSAQTDPSH
+332 LHPEQTGADPNH
-344 ENADYH
+344 NNPDYH
-350 LQFGGRLNFSV
+350 LQYGGRLDFRV
-361 ASPGY
+361 ASPTW
-366 SVESGK
+366 SPDENK
-372 YETNVYKESAA
+372 YVSNVYKESAA

-391 DAKKADIEALK
+391 TKLGNLDALK
-402 EEAAKRA
+402 AAAAERA
-409 AGDWLEQALEE
+409 AAQWREE
-420 ADWDMDPEA
+420 ILDGYEWELDP
-429 YRQAVYDAYEEWKTY
+429 DAYLEAVDKAYKEWKEY
-444 FKEHCIIVEYAVGAG
+444 FIKNCTIVEYGIGAG
-459 LLDAASAVGGGIAE
+459 LLDAASAVGGIAE

-485 AEKWTLPVQTGLNG
+485 AEKWTLPVQTRLNG
-499 NEQIA
+499 QKQIA

-528 TLHITTQDEL
+528 TLHITTQEEL

-564 DLPVSLVVS
+564 GLPVSLVVS
-573 GTLDESNSIVSA
+573 GTLGENNSIVSA

-601 VINGA
+601 VIKGA
-606 TLVVDGIIDNDV
+606 TLVVDGIIDKDV
-618 QSDATATVAGRGV
+618 QSDATATVAGRGA

-642 PGDDLSPDNRIG
+642 PGDDIDVANRIG
-654 TFHVK
+654 TFHVTNTLTLQ
-659 SQLKLEAGSSL
+659 SDSSL
-670 VLDVGEHTID
+670 VFDISQDRLD
-680 QIIVGNLSQ
+680 QITALEVKLEQSSSEGTNDQLNL
-689 DQTSSLILSA
+689 TL
-699 KSGQES
+699 
-705 NADAPLNITIR
+705 R
-716 TGQYVDQKITLSP
+716 TGDYVDTTYELRATDFI
-729 TFFFPGLEADDE
+729 PGLKNEAVINALQNAE
-741 IFKQV
+741 LFW
-746 TDAKLSWGG
+746 AG
-755 GITFEFVTNQ
+755 GITFEFINEDNGNFTLKRK
-765 DGSFEMHR
+765 DD
-773 VENSMQRV
+773 SMQFV
-781 GETASVSQDA
+781 GREVALSSKA
-791 MRRAQKLD
+791 MSRAQKLD
-799 AVIQADGILSGTAA
+799 AAIESAGILTGHAA
-813 EFASAVDIL
+813 DFSAAIDIL
-822 SENLRE
+822 SESLANEDDPNR
-828 GFTESDRQLVATT
+828 
-841 LENAFASTKA
+841 AFASSA
-851 DSHLAFDAA
+851 IRSAYNSIEPDAQLAFDAA
-860 AMSRSIR
+860 ALARSVR
-867 LRKVTA
+867 LREVTA

-951 VSAMREFGA
+951 VSAMREIGA

-977 IRYVSDF
+977 TRYVSDF

-1008 FAPNQFAFSFMPY
+1008 FAP
-1021 AQLSWDGIHR
+1021 
-1031 DDVRESDS
+1031 ESDS
-1039 RVAQEYE
+1039 LVAQEYE

-1052 AALEAGLAFKTR
+1052 AALEAGLAVKTR

-1090 DETYTWTGIRDETN
+1090 DETYTWTGIGDETN

>member
-1 MPASNRFRH
+1 MPASKRFRH
-10 HRSALALAVCAVLWP
+10 RRSALALAVCAVLWP

-37 LDAINAAGAY
+37 LDAINATGAY

-87 KFGTGVN
+87 KFGTDVN

-103 VACIASGNSSVNYG
+103 VAGIASGNSSVNYG

-162 WVRGMFSYGDI
+162 WVRGLFSYGDI
-173 PNETDAFKEVFNS
+173 PDETKAFNEVFNS

-216 PTKAGHFINVV
+216 PTKAGHFINVI

-237 RHFIHGNSGVIEA
+237 GFVHGNSSAIEA
-250 SNQGLFA
+250 SNRALFA
-257 SLWTIAAPGTNIVS
+257 SLWSVAAPGTNIVS
-271 AEAGSGNGS
+271 VEAGSGNGS

-312 ADTVLSTAQKPQEG
+312 ADCVLTTARKPLEG
-326 QYDVIA
+326 VYEVLA
-332 IHPDSAQTDPSH
+332 LHPEQTGADPNH
-344 ENADYH
+344 NNPDYH
-350 LQFGGRLNFSV
+350 LQYGGRLVFRV
-361 ASPGY
+361 ASPTW
-366 SVESGK
+366 SPDENK
-372 YETNVYKESAA
+372 YVSNVYKESAA

-391 DAKKADIEALK
+391 TKLGDLKALK
-402 EEAAKRA
+402 EEVAERA
-409 AGDWLEQALEE
+409 AAQWREEILDGYEWELDPDAYLE
-420 ADWDMDPEA
+420 
-429 YRQAVYDAYEEWKTY
+429 AVNKAYEEWKDY
-444 FKEHCIIVEYAVGAG
+444 FIENCTIVEYGIGAG
-459 LLDAASAVGGGIAE
+459 LLDAASAVGGIAE

-485 AEKWTLPVQTGLNG
+485 AEKWTLPVQTRLNG
-499 NEQIA
+499 QKQIA

-528 TLHITTQDEL
+528 TLHITTQEEL

-550 YKGSSNQTSAPDQA
+550 YKKGSSNQTSAPDQA

-573 GTLDESNSIVSA
+573 GTLDESKSIVSA

-601 VINGA
+601 VIKGA
-606 TLVVDGIIDNDV
+606 TLVVDGIIDKDV
-618 QSDATATVAGRGV
+618 QSDATATVAGRGA

-642 PGDDLSPDNRIG
+642 PGDDIDVANRIG
-654 TFHVK
+654 TFHVTNTLTLQ
-659 SQLKLEAGSSL
+659 SDSSL
-670 VLDVGEHTID
+670 VFDISQDRLD
-680 QIIVGNLSQ
+680 QITALEVKLEQSSSEGTNDQLNL
-689 DQTSSLILSA
+689 TL
-699 KSGQES
+699 
-705 NADAPLNITIR
+705 R
-716 TGQYVDQKITLSP
+716 TGDYVDTTYELRATDFI
-729 TFFFPGLEADDE
+729 PGLKNEAVINALQNAE
-741 IFKQV
+741 LFW
-746 TDAKLSWGG
+746 AG
-755 GITFEFVTNQ
+755 GITFEFINEDNGNFTLKRK
-765 DGSFEMHR
+765 DD
-773 VENSMQRV
+773 SMQFV
-781 GETASVSQDA
+781 GREVALSSKA
-791 MRRAQKLD
+791 MSRAQKLD
-799 AVIQADGILSGTAA
+799 AAIESAGILTGHAA
-813 EFASAVDIL
+813 DFSAAIDIL
-822 SENLRE
+822 SESLANEDDPNR
-828 GFTESDRQLVATT
+828 
-841 LENAFASTKA
+841 AFASSA
-851 DSHLAFDAA
+851 IRSAYDSIEPDAQLAFDAA
-860 AMSRSIR
+860 ALARSVR
-867 LRKVTA
+867 LREVTA

-941 KGNAQGVFAS
+941 KGNAQGVFVS

-977 IRYVSDF
+977 TRYVSDF
-984 YGSKRLDTTTHA
+984 DVSKRLDTTTHA

-1008 FAPNQFAFSFMPY
+1008 FAPDQIALSFMPY

-1039 RVAQEYE
+1039 RVAQKYE

>member
-1 MPASNRFRH
+1 MPSSNRFRH

-103 VACIASGNSSVNYG
+103 VAGIASGNSSVNYG

-162 WVRGMFSYGDI
+162 WVRGLFSYGDI
-173 PNETDAFKEVFNS
+173 PDETCAFNEVFNS
-186 AVEHDK
+186 AVKHDK

-201 GGLAPADPILPIMRD
+201 GGLAPADPILPIMRA
-216 PTKAGHFINVV
+216 PSKAGHFINVI

-237 RHFIHGNSGVIEA
+237 GFVHGNSSAIEA
-250 SNQGLFA
+250 SNRALFA
-257 SLWTIAAPGTNIVS
+257 SLWSVAAPGTNIVS
-271 AEAGSGNGS
+271 VEAGSGNGS

-312 ADTVLSTAQKPQEG
+312 ADCVLTTARKPQEG
-326 QYDVIA
+326 VYEVLA
-332 IHPDSAQTDPSH
+332 LHPEQTGADPNH
-344 ENADYH
+344 NNPDYH
-350 LQFGGRLNFSV
+350 LQYGGRLDFRV
-361 ASPGY
+361 ASPTW
-366 SVESGK
+366 SPDENK
-372 YETNVYKESAA
+372 YVSNVYKESAA

-391 DAKKADIEALK
+391 TKLGDLKALK
-402 EEAAKRA
+402 EEAAERA
-409 AGDWLEQALEE
+409 AAQWREEILDGYEWELDPDSYLEAV
-420 ADWDMDPEA
+420 DKA
-429 YRQAVYDAYEEWKTY
+429 YKEWKEY
-444 FKEHCIIVEYAVGAG
+444 FIKNCTIVEYGIGAG
-459 LLDAASAVGGGIAE
+459 LLDAASAVGGIAE

-485 AEKWTLPVQTGLNG
+485 NSKWTLPVQTGLNG
-499 NEQIA
+499 QNQIA

-538 KAYNEAIQSGQP
+538 NDYNVAIQSGKT
-550 YKGSSNQTSAPDQA
+550 YEGSSNQTRAPDNA
-564 DLPVSLVVS
+564 KLPVSLVVS
-573 GTLDESNSIVSA
+573 GTLDKSNSIVSA

-606 TLVVDGIIDNDV
+606 TLVVDGIIDKDV

-642 PGDDLSPDNRIG
+642 PGDDLSPGNRIG
-654 TFHVK
+654 TFHVTNTLALQ
-659 SQLKLEAGSSL
+659 SDSSL
-670 VLDVGEHTID
+670 VFDISQDRLD
-680 QIIVGNLSQ
+680 QITALEVKLEQSSSEGTNDQLNL
-689 DQTSSLILSA
+689 TL
-699 KSGQES
+699 
-705 NADAPLNITIR
+705 R
-716 TGQYVDQKITLSP
+716 TGDYVDTTYELRATDFI
-729 TFFFPGLEADDE
+729 PGLKNEAVINALQNAE
-741 IFKQV
+741 LFW
-746 TDAKLSWGG
+746 AG
-755 GITFEFVTNQ
+755 GITFEFINEDNGNFTLKRK
-765 DGSFEMHR
+765 DD
-773 VENSMQRV
+773 SMQFV
-781 GETASVSQDA
+781 GREVALSSKA
-791 MRRAQKLD
+791 MSRAQKLD
-799 AVIQADGILSGTAA
+799 AAIESAGILTGHAA
-813 EFASAVDIL
+813 DFSAAIDIL
-822 SENLRE
+822 SESLANEDDPNR
-828 GFTESDRQLVATT
+828 
-841 LENAFASTKA
+841 AFASSA
-851 DSHLAFDAA
+851 IRSAYDSIEPDAQLAFDAA
-860 AMSRSIR
+860 ALARSVR
-867 LRKVTA
+867 LREVTA

-977 IRYVSDF
+977 TRYVSDF

-1008 FAPNQFAFSFMPY
+1008 FAPDQIALSFMPY

>member
-1 MPASNRFRH
+1 MPASNRFRR

-103 VACIASGNSSVNYG
+103 VAGIASGNSSVNYG

-162 WVRGMFSYGDI
+162 WVRGLFSYGDI
-173 PNETDAFKEVFNS
+173 PDETKAFNEVFNS

-216 PTKAGHFINVV
+216 PSKAGHFINVI

-237 RHFIHGNSGVIEA
+237 GFVHGNSSAIEA
-250 SNQGLFA
+250 SNRALFA
-257 SLWTIAAPGTNIVS
+257 SLWSVAAPGTNIVS
-271 AEAGSGNGS
+271 VEAGSGNGS

-312 ADTVLSTAQKPQEG
+312 ADCVLSTARKPQEG
-326 QYDVIA
+326 VYEVLA
-332 IHPDSAQTDPSH
+332 LHPEQTGADPNH
-344 ENADYH
+344 NNPDYH
-350 LQFGGRLNFSV
+350 LQYGGRLDFRV
-361 ASPGY
+361 ASPTW
-366 SVESGK
+366 SPDENK
-372 YETNVYKESAA
+372 YVSNVYKESAA

-391 DAKKADIEALK
+391 TKLGNLDALK
-402 EEAAKRA
+402 AEAAERA
-409 AGDWLEQALEE
+409 AAQWREE
-420 ADWDMDPEA
+420 ILDGYEWELDP
-429 YRQAVYDAYEEWKTY
+429 DAYLEAVDKAYKEWKNY
-444 FKEHCIIVEYAVGAG
+444 FIENCTIVEYGIGAG
-459 LLDAASAVGGGIAE
+459 LLDAASAVGGIAE

-485 AEKWTLPVQTGLNG
+485 NSKWTLPVQTGLNG

-528 TLHITTQDEL
+528 TLHITTQEEL
-538 KAYNEAIQSGQP
+538 KAYNVAIQSGKT
-550 YKGSSNQTSAPDQA
+550 YEGSSNQTSAPDQA

-573 GTLDESNSIVSA
+573 GTLGENNSIVSA

-601 VINGA
+601 VIKGA
-606 TLVVDGIIDNDV
+606 TLVVDGIIDKDV
-618 QSDATATVAGRGV
+618 QSDATATVAGRGA

-642 PGDDLSPDNRIG
+642 PGDDIDVANRIG
-654 TFHVK
+654 TFHVTNTLTLQ
-659 SQLKLEAGSSL
+659 SDSSL
-670 VLDVGEHTID
+670 VFDISQDRLD
-680 QIIVGNLSQ
+680 QITALEVKLEQSSSEGTNDQLNL
-689 DQTSSLILSA
+689 TL
-699 KSGQES
+699 
-705 NADAPLNITIR
+705 R
-716 TGQYVDQKITLSP
+716 TGDYVDTTYELRATDFI
-729 TFFFPGLEADDE
+729 PGLKNEAVINALQNAE
-741 IFKQV
+741 LFW
-746 TDAKLSWGG
+746 AG
-755 GITFEFVTNQ
+755 GITFEFINEDNGNFTLKRK
-765 DGSFEMHR
+765 DD
-773 VENSMQRV
+773 SMQFV
-781 GETASVSQDA
+781 GREVALSSKA
-791 MRRAQKLD
+791 MSRAQKLD
-799 AVIQADGILSGTAA
+799 AAIESAGILTGHAA
-813 EFASAVDIL
+813 DFSAAIDIL
-822 SENLRE
+822 SESLANEDDPNR
-828 GFTESDRQLVATT
+828 
-841 LENAFASTKA
+841 AFASSA
-851 DSHLAFDAA
+851 IRSAYDSIEPDAQLAFDAA
-860 AMSRSIR
+860 ALARSVR
-867 LRKVTA
+867 LREVTA

-977 IRYVSDF
+977 TRYVSDF
-984 YGSKRLDTTTHA
+984 DVSKRLDTTTHA

-1008 FAPNQFAFSFMPY
+1008 FAPDQIALSFMPY

-1125 TGHEFALMLDG
+1125 TGHAFALMLDG

>member
-1 MPASNRFRH
+1 MPSSNRFRH

-103 VACIASGNSSVNYG
+103 VAGIASGNSSVNYG

-162 WVRGMFSYGDI
+162 WVRGLFSYGDI
-173 PNETDAFKEVFNS
+173 PDETCAFNEVFNS
-186 AVEHDK
+186 AVKHDK

-216 PTKAGHFINVV
+216 PTRAGHFINVV

-237 RHFIHGNSGVIEA
+237 GFVHGNSSAIEA
-250 SNQGLFA
+250 SNRALFA
-257 SLWTIAAPGTNIVS
+257 SLWSVAAPGTNIVS
-271 AEAGSGNGS
+271 VEAGSGNGS

-312 ADTVLSTAQKPQEG
+312 ADCVLTTARKPQEG
-326 QYDVIA
+326 VYEVLA
-332 IHPDSAQTDPSH
+332 LHPEQTGADPNH
-344 ENADYH
+344 NNPDYH
-350 LQFGGRLNFSV
+350 LQYGGRLDFRV
-361 ASPGY
+361 ASPTW
-366 SVESGK
+366 SPDENK
-372 YETNVYKESAA
+372 YVSNVYKESAA

-391 DAKKADIEALK
+391 TKLGDLKALK
-402 EEAAKRA
+402 EEAAERA
-409 AGDWLEQALEE
+409 AAQWREEILDGYEWELDPDSYLEAV
-420 ADWDMDPEA
+420 DKA
-429 YRQAVYDAYEEWKTY
+429 YKEWKEY
-444 FKEHCIIVEYAVGAG
+444 FIKNCTIVEYGIGAG
-459 LLDAASAVGGGIAE
+459 LLDAASAVGGIAE

-485 AEKWTLPVQTGLNG
+485 NSKWTLPVQTGLNG
-499 NEQIA
+499 QNQIA

-538 KAYNEAIQSGQP
+538 NDYNVAIQSGKT
-550 YKGSSNQTSAPDQA
+550 YEGSSNQTRAPDNA
-564 DLPVSLVVS
+564 KLPVSLVVS
-573 GTLDESNSIVSA
+573 GTLDKSNSIVSA

-606 TLVVDGIIDNDV
+606 TLVVDGIIDKDV

-642 PGDDLSPDNRIG
+642 PGDDLSPGNRIG
-654 TFHVK
+654 TFHVTNTLALQ
-659 SQLKLEAGSSL
+659 SDSSL
-670 VLDVGEHTID
+670 VFDISQDRLD
-680 QIIVGNLSQ
+680 QITALEVKLEQ
-689 DQTSSLILSA
+689 SSLE
-699 KSGQES
+699 GTNDQ
-705 NADAPLNITIR
+705 LNLTLR
-716 TGQYVDQKITLSP
+716 TGDYVDTTYELRATDFI
-729 TFFFPGLEADDE
+729 PGLKNEAVINALQNAE
-741 IFKQV
+741 LFW
-746 TDAKLSWGG
+746 AG
-755 GITFEFVTNQ
+755 GITFEFINEDNGNFTLKRK
-765 DGSFEMHR
+765 DD
-773 VENSMQRV
+773 SMQFV
-781 GETASVSQDA
+781 GREVALSSKA
-791 MRRAQKLD
+791 MSRAQKLD
-799 AVIQADGILSGTAA
+799 AAIESAGILTGHAA
-813 EFASAVDIL
+813 DFSAAIDIL
-822 SENLRE
+822 SESLANEDDPNR
-828 GFTESDRQLVATT
+828 
-841 LENAFASTKA
+841 AFASSA
-851 DSHLAFDAA
+851 IRSAYDSIEPDAQLAFDAA
-860 AMSRSIR
+860 ALARSVR
-867 LRKVTA
+867 LREVTA

-977 IRYVSDF
+977 TRYVSDF
-984 YGSKRLDTTTHA
+984 DVSKRLDTTTHA

-1008 FAPNQFAFSFMPY
+1008 FAPDQIALSFMPY

-1052 AALEAGLAFKTR
+1052 ATLEAGLAFKTR

-1125 TGHEFALMLDG
+1125 NGHEFALMLDG

>member
-1 MPASNRFRH
+1 MPSSNRFRH

-103 VACIASGNSSVNYG
+103 VAGIASGNSSVNYG

-162 WVRGMFSYGDI
+162 WVRGLFSYGDI
-173 PNETDAFKEVFNS
+173 PDETCAFNEVFNS

-216 PTKAGHFINVV
+216 PSKAGHFINVI

-237 RHFIHGNSGVIEA
+237 GFVHGNSSAIEA
-250 SNQGLFA
+250 SNRALFA
-257 SLWTIAAPGTNIVS
+257 SLWSVAAPGTNIVS
-271 AEAGSGNGS
+271 VEAGSGNGS

-312 ADTVLSTAQKPQEG
+312 ADCVLTTARKPQEG
-326 QYDVIA
+326 VYEVLA
-332 IHPDSAQTDPSH
+332 LHPEQTGADPNH
-344 ENADYH
+344 NNPDYH
-350 LQFGGRLNFSV
+350 LQYGGKLDFRV
-361 ASPGY
+361 ASPTW
-366 SVESGK
+366 SPDENK
-372 YETNVYKESAA
+372 YVFNVYKESAA

-391 DAKKADIEALK
+391 TKLGDLKALK
-402 EEAAKRA
+402 EEAAERA
-409 AGDWLEQALEE
+409 AAQWREE
-420 ADWDMDPEA
+420 ILDGYEWELDP
-429 YRQAVYDAYEEWKTY
+429 DAYLEAVDKAYKEWKDY
-444 FKEHCIIVEYAVGAG
+444 FIKNCTIVEYGIGAG
-459 LLDAASAVGGGIAE
+459 LLDAASAVGGIAE

-528 TLHITTQDEL
+528 TLHITTQEEL
-538 KAYNEAIQSGQP
+538 KAYNVAIQSGKT
-550 YKGSSNQTSAPDQA
+550 YEGSSNQTSAPDQA

-573 GTLDESNSIVSA
+573 GTLGENNSIVTA

-606 TLVVDGIIDNDV
+606 TLVIDGIIDNDV
-618 QSDATATVAGRGV
+618 QSDATATVAGRGA

-642 PGDDLSPDNRIG
+642 PGDDIDVANRIG
-654 TFHVK
+654 TFHVTNTLTLQ
-659 SQLKLEAGSSL
+659 SDSSL
-670 VLDVGEHTID
+670 VFDISQDRLD
-680 QIIVGNLSQ
+680 QITALEVKLEQSSSEGTNDQLNL
-689 DQTSSLILSA
+689 TL
-699 KSGQES
+699 
-705 NADAPLNITIR
+705 R
-716 TGQYVDQKITLSP
+716 TGDYVDTTYELRATDFI
-729 TFFFPGLEADDE
+729 PGLKNEAVINALQNAE
-741 IFKQV
+741 LFW
-746 TDAKLSWGG
+746 AG
-755 GITFEFVTNQ
+755 GITFEFINEDNGNFTLKRK
-765 DGSFEMHR
+765 DD
-773 VENSMQRV
+773 SMQFV
-781 GETASVSQDA
+781 GREVALSSKA
-791 MRRAQKLD
+791 MSRAQKLD
-799 AVIQADGILSGTAA
+799 AAIESAGILTGHAA
-813 EFASAVDIL
+813 DFSAAIDIL
-822 SENLRE
+822 SESLANEDDPNR
-828 GFTESDRQLVATT
+828 
-841 LENAFASTKA
+841 AFASSA
-851 DSHLAFDAA
+851 IRSAYDSIEPDAQLAFDAA
-860 AMSRSIR
+860 ALARSVR
-867 LRKVTA
+867 LREVTA

-977 IRYVSDF
+977 TRYVSDF
-984 YGSKRLDTTTHA
+984 DVSKRLDTTTHA

-1008 FAPNQFAFSFMPY
+1008 FAPDQIALSFMPY

-1064 SSAASPTGNLFLEG
+1064 STAASPTGNLFLEG

>member
-103 VACIASGNSSVNYG
+103 VAGIASGNSSVNYG

-173 PNETDAFKEVFNS
+173 PDETDAFKEVFNS

-237 RHFIHGNSGVIEA
+237 GHFIHGNSGVIEA

-257 SLWTIAAPGTNIVS
+257 SLWTVAAPGTNIVS

-344 ENADYH
+344 KNPDYH

-391 DAKKADIEALK
+391 DAKKADIDALK
-402 EEAAKRA
+402 EEAATRA

-444 FKEHCIIVEYAVGAG
+444 FKEHCIIVEYAIGAG
-459 LLDAASAVGGGIAE
+459 LLDAASAVGGIAE

-499 NEQIA
+499 QKQIA

-511 NGVSRF
+511 NGVSYF
-517 INDINEVRWNP
+517 INDIDEVRWNP

-538 KAYNEAIQSGQP
+538 NDYNVAIQSGKT
-550 YKGSSNQTSAPDQA
+550 YEGSSNQTRAPDNA
-564 DLPVSLVVS
+564 DIPVSLVVS
-573 GTLDESNSIVSA
+573 GTLDKNNKIVSA

-642 PGDDLSPDNRIG
+642 PGDDLSPNNRIG
-654 TFHVK
+654 TFHVQG
-659 SQLKLEAGSSL
+659 QLKLEAGSSL

-689 DQTSSLILSA
+689 DQNSSLTLLA

-705 NADAPLNITIR
+705 NAEAPLNITIR
-716 TGQYVDQKITLSP
+716 TGQYVDQTITLHPSL
-729 TFFFPGLEADDE
+729 FFPGLETDDE

-746 TDAKLSWGG
+746 KDAELSWGG

-773 VENSMQRV
+773 VENSMQLV
-781 GETASVSQDA
+781 GKTVSLSQDA

-799 AVIQADGILSGTAA
+799 SVIQADGILSGAAA
-813 EFASAVDIL
+813 EFVSAVDIL
-822 SENLRE
+822 SENLRV
-828 GFTESDRQLVATT
+828 GHPESDKQLVAET

-867 LRKVTA
+867 LREVTA

-977 IRYVSDF
+977 TRYVSDF

-1008 FAPNQFAFSFMPY
+1008 FAPDQIALSFMPY

-1031 DDVRESDS
+1031 NDVRESDS
-1039 RVAQEYE
+1039 VVAQEYE

>member
-103 VACIASGNSSVNYG
+103 VAGIASGNSSVNYG

-145 KAIETYDD
+145 KAIETYAD

-162 WVRGMFSYGDI
+162 WVRGLFSYGDI
-173 PNETDAFKEVFNS
+173 PDETKAFNEVFNS

-216 PTKAGHFINVV
+216 PSKAGHFINVI
-227 NIESDHLFEE
+227 NIESNHLFEDG
-237 RHFIHGNSGVIEA
+237 FVHGNSSAIEA
-250 SNQGLFA
+250 SNRALFA
-257 SLWTIAAPGTNIVS
+257 SLWSVAAPGTNIVS
-271 AEAGSGNGS
+271 VEAGSGNGS

-312 ADTVLSTAQKPQEG
+312 ADCVLTTARKPQEG
-326 QYDVIA
+326 VYEVLA
-332 IHPDSAQTDPSH
+332 LHPEQTGADPNH
-344 ENADYH
+344 NNPDYH
-350 LQFGGRLNFSV
+350 LQYGGRLDFRV
-361 ASPGY
+361 ASPTW
-366 SVESGK
+366 SPDENK
-372 YETNVYKESAA
+372 YVSNVYKESAA

-391 DAKKADIEALK
+391 TKLGDLKALK
-402 EEAAKRA
+402 EEAAERA
-409 AGDWLEQALEE
+409 AAQWREE
-420 ADWDMDPEA
+420 ILDGYEWELDP
-429 YRQAVYDAYEEWKTY
+429 DAYLEAVDKAYKEWKEY
-444 FKEHCIIVEYAVGAG
+444 FIKNCTIVEYGIGAG
-459 LLDAASAVGGGIAE
+459 LLDAASAVGGIAE

-499 NEQIA
+499 QKQMA

-511 NGVSRF
+511 NGVSYF
-517 INDINEVRWNP
+517 INDIDEVRWNP

-538 KAYNEAIQSGQP
+538 NGYNVAIQSGKT
-550 YKGSSNQTSAPDQA
+550 YEGSSNQTRAPDNA
-564 DLPVSLVVS
+564 NLPVSLVVS
-573 GTLDESNSIVSA
+573 GTLDKSNSIVSA

-606 TLVVDGIIDNDV
+606 TLVIDGIIDNDV

-642 PGDDLSPDNRIG
+642 PGDDLSPGNRIG
-654 TFHVK
+654 TFHVTNTLALQ
-659 SQLKLEAGSSL
+659 SDSSL
-670 VLDVGEHTID
+670 VFDISQDRLD
-680 QIIVGNLSQ
+680 QITALEVKLEQSSSEGTNDQLNL
-689 DQTSSLILSA
+689 TL
-699 KSGQES
+699 
-705 NADAPLNITIR
+705 R
-716 TGQYVDQKITLSP
+716 TGDYVDTTYELRATDFI
-729 TFFFPGLEADDE
+729 PGLKNEAVINALQNAE
-741 IFKQV
+741 LFW
-746 TDAKLSWGG
+746 AG
-755 GITFEFVTNQ
+755 GITFEFINEDNGNFTLKRK
-765 DGSFEMHR
+765 DD
-773 VENSMQRV
+773 SMQFV
-781 GETASVSQDA
+781 GREVALSSKA
-791 MRRAQKLD
+791 MSRAQKLD
-799 AVIQADGILSGTAA
+799 AAIESAGILTGHAA
-813 EFASAVDIL
+813 DFSAAIDIL
-822 SENLRE
+822 SESLANEDDPNR
-828 GFTESDRQLVATT
+828 
-841 LENAFASTKA
+841 AFASSA
-851 DSHLAFDAA
+851 IRSAYDSIEPDAQLAFDAA
-860 AMSRSIR
+860 ALARSVR
-867 LRKVTA
+867 LREVTA

-977 IRYVSDF
+977 TRYVSDF
-984 YGSKRLDTTTHA
+984 DVSKRLDTTTHA

-1008 FAPNQFAFSFMPY
+1008 FAPDQIALSFMPY

-1039 RVAQEYE
+1039 VVAQEYE

-1052 AALEAGLAFKTR
+1052 AALEAGLTFKTR

>member
-103 VACIASGNSSVNYG
+103 VAGIASGNSSVNYG

-173 PNETDAFKEVFNS
+173 PDETDAFKEVFNS

-237 RHFIHGNSGVIEA
+237 GHFIHGNSGVIEA

-344 ENADYH
+344 KNPDYH

-391 DAKKADIEALK
+391 DAKKADIDALK
-402 EEAAKRA
+402 EEAATRA

-444 FKEHCIIVEYAVGAG
+444 FKEHCIIVEYAIGAG
-459 LLDAASAVGGGIAE
+459 LLDAASAVGGIAE

-485 AEKWTLPVQTGLNG
+485 NSKWTLPVQTGLNG
-499 NEQIA
+499 QNQIA

-538 KAYNEAIQSGQP
+538 NDYNVAIQSGKT
-550 YKGSSNQTSAPDQA
+550 YEGSSNQTRAPDNA
-564 DLPVSLVVS
+564 DIPVSLVVS
-573 GTLDESNSIVSA
+573 GTLDKNNKIVSA

-654 TFHVK
+654 TFHIK

-670 VLDVGEHTID
+670 VLDIGEHTID

-799 AVIQADGILSGTAA
+799 AVIQADGVLSGTAA

-828 GFTESDRQLVATT
+828 GFTESDRHLVATT

-867 LRKVTA
+867 LREVTA

-889 SLVVERANMDGAKS
+889 SLVVERANMDGTKS

-977 IRYVSDF
+977 TRYVSDF
-984 YGSKRLDTTTHA
+984 KGSKRLDTTTHA

-1008 FAPNQFAFSFMPY
+1008 FAPDQIALSFMPY

-1039 RVAQEYE
+1039 VVAQEYE

-1064 SSAASPTGNLFLEG
+1064 SSAASPTGNFFLEG

>member
-1 MPASNRFRH
+1 MPSSNRFRH

-25 LSVCASPTGNIN
+25 MSVCASPTGNIN

-103 VACIASGNSSVNYG
+103 VAGIASGNSSVNYG

-162 WVRGMFSYGDI
+162 WVRGLFSYGDI
-173 PNETDAFKEVFNS
+173 PDETKAFNEVFNS

-237 RHFIHGNSGVIEA
+237 GFVHGNSSAIEA
-250 SNQGLFA
+250 SNRALFA
-257 SLWTIAAPGTNIVS
+257 SLWSVAAPGTNIVS
-271 AEAGSGNGS
+271 VEAGSGNGS

-312 ADTVLSTAQKPQEG
+312 ADCVLTTARKPQEG
-326 QYDVIA
+326 VYEVLA
-332 IHPDSAQTDPSH
+332 LHPEQTGADPNH
-344 ENADYH
+344 NNPDYH
-350 LQFGGRLNFSV
+350 LQYGGRLDFRV
-361 ASPGY
+361 ASPTW
-366 SVESGK
+366 SPDENK
-372 YETNVYKESAA
+372 YVSNVYKESAA

-391 DAKKADIEALK
+391 TKLGNLDALK
-402 EEAAKRA
+402 AEAAERA
-409 AGDWLEQALEE
+409 AAQWREE
-420 ADWDMDPEA
+420 ILDGYEWELDP
-429 YRQAVYDAYEEWKTY
+429 DAYLEAVDKAYKEWKEY
-444 FKEHCIIVEYAVGAG
+444 FIKNCTIVEYGIGAG
-459 LLDAASAVGGGIAE
+459 LLDAASAVGGIAE
-473 LNINRMARWDET
+473 LNINRMARWDRT
-485 AEKWTLPVQTGLNG
+485 NSKWTLPVQTGLNG
-499 NEQIA
+499 QNQIA
-504 YTLNLAG
+504 YTLNLVG

-528 TLHITTQDEL
+528 TLHITTQEEL
-538 KAYNEAIQSGQP
+538 KAYNAAIQNGGT
-550 YKGSSNQTSAPDQA
+550 YTGSSNQTKAPENA
-564 DLPVSLVVS
+564 ELPVSLVVS
-573 GTLDESNSIVSA
+573 GTLDKNNKIVSA

-642 PGDDLSPDNRIG
+642 PGDDIDVANRIG
-654 TFHVK
+654 TFHVTNTLTLQ
-659 SQLKLEAGSSL
+659 SDSSL
-670 VLDVGEHTID
+670 VFDISQDRLD
-680 QIIVGNLSQ
+680 QITALEVKLEQSSSEGTNDQLNL
-689 DQTSSLILSA
+689 TL
-699 KSGQES
+699 
-705 NADAPLNITIR
+705 R
-716 TGQYVDQKITLSP
+716 TGDYVDTTYELRATDFI
-729 TFFFPGLEADDE
+729 PGLKNEAVINALQNAE
-741 IFKQV
+741 LFW
-746 TDAKLSWGG
+746 AG
-755 GITFEFVTNQ
+755 GITFEFINEDNGNFTLKRK
-765 DGSFEMHR
+765 DD
-773 VENSMQRV
+773 SMQFV
-781 GETASVSQDA
+781 GREVALSSKA
-791 MRRAQKLD
+791 MSRAQKLD
-799 AVIQADGILSGTAA
+799 AAIESAGILTGHAA
-813 EFASAVDIL
+813 DFSAAIDIL
-822 SENLRE
+822 SESLANEDDPNR
-828 GFTESDRQLVATT
+828 
-841 LENAFASTKA
+841 AFASSA
-851 DSHLAFDAA
+851 IRSAYDSIEPDAQLAFDAA
-860 AMSRSIR
+860 ALARSVR
-867 LRKVTA
+867 LREVTA

-921 WALGWKVGGY
+921 WALSWKVGGY

-977 IRYVSDF
+977 TRYVSDF
-984 YGSKRLDTTTHA
+984 DVSKRLDTTTHA

-1008 FAPNQFAFSFMPY
+1008 FAPDQIALSFMPY

>member
-1 MPASNRFRH
+1 M
-10 HRSALALAVCAVLWP
+10 
-25 LSVCASPTGNIN
+25 
-37 LDAINAAGAY
+37 
-47 AQGFTGAG
+47 
-55 VRIGILDSGFDTT
+55 RIGILDSGFDTT

-103 VACIASGNSSVNYG
+103 VAGIASGNSSVNYG

-162 WVRGMFSYGDI
+162 WVRGLFSYGDI
-173 PNETDAFKEVFNS
+173 PDETKAFNEVFNS

-216 PTKAGHFINVV
+216 PSKAGHFINVI

-237 RHFIHGNSGVIEA
+237 GFVHGNSSAIEA
-250 SNQGLFA
+250 SNRALFA
-257 SLWTIAAPGTNIVS
+257 SLWSVAAPGTNIVS
-271 AEAGSGNGS
+271 VEAGSGNGS

-312 ADTVLSTAQKPQEG
+312 ADCVLSTARKPQEG
-326 QYDVIA
+326 VYEVLA
-332 IHPDSAQTDPSH
+332 LHPEQTGADPNH
-344 ENADYH
+344 NNPDYH
-350 LQFGGRLNFSV
+350 LQYGGRLDFRV
-361 ASPGY
+361 ASPTW
-366 SVESGK
+366 SPDENK
-372 YETNVYKESAA
+372 YVSNVYKESAA

-391 DAKKADIEALK
+391 TKLGNLDALK
-402 EEAAKRA
+402 AEAAERA
-409 AGDWLEQALEE
+409 AAQWREE
-420 ADWDMDPEA
+420 ILDGYEWELDP
-429 YRQAVYDAYEEWKTY
+429 DAYLEAVDKAYKEWKNY
-444 FKEHCIIVEYAVGAG
+444 FIENCTIVEYGIGAG
-459 LLDAASAVGGGIAE
+459 LLDAASAVGGIAE

-485 AEKWTLPVQTGLNG
+485 NSKWTLPVQTGLNG

-528 TLHITTQDEL
+528 TLHITTQEEL
-538 KAYNEAIQSGQP
+538 KAYNVAIQSGKT
-550 YKGSSNQTSAPDQA
+550 YEGSSNQTSAPDQA

-573 GTLDESNSIVSA
+573 GTLGENNSIVSA

-601 VINGA
+601 VIKGA
-606 TLVVDGIIDNDV
+606 TLVVDGIIDKDV
-618 QSDATATVAGRGV
+618 QSDATATVAGRGA

-642 PGDDLSPDNRIG
+642 PGDDIDVANRIG
-654 TFHVK
+654 TFHVTNTLTLQ
-659 SQLKLEAGSSL
+659 SDSSL
-670 VLDVGEHTID
+670 VFDISQDRLD
-680 QIIVGNLSQ
+680 QITALEVRLEQSSSEGTNDQLNL
-689 DQTSSLILSA
+689 TL
-699 KSGQES
+699 
-705 NADAPLNITIR
+705 R
-716 TGQYVDQKITLSP
+716 TGDYVDTTYELRATDFI
-729 TFFFPGLEADDE
+729 PGLKNEAVINALQNAE
-741 IFKQV
+741 LFW
-746 TDAKLSWGG
+746 AG
-755 GITFEFVTNQ
+755 GITFEFINEDNGNFTLKRK
-765 DGSFEMHR
+765 DD
-773 VENSMQRV
+773 SMQFV
-781 GETASVSQDA
+781 GREVALSSKA
-791 MRRAQKLD
+791 MSRAQKLD
-799 AVIQADGILSGTAA
+799 AAIESAGILTGHAA
-813 EFASAVDIL
+813 DFSAAIDIL
-822 SENLRE
+822 SESLANEDDPNR
-828 GFTESDRQLVATT
+828 
-841 LENAFASTKA
+841 AFASSA
-851 DSHLAFDAA
+851 IRSAYDSIEPDAQLAFDAA
-860 AMSRSIR
+860 ALARSVR
-867 LRKVTA
+867 LREVTA

-977 IRYVSDF
+977 TRYVSDF
-984 YGSKRLDTTTHA
+984 DVSKRLDTTTHA

-1008 FAPNQFAFSFMPY
+1008 FAPDQIALSFMPY

-1125 TGHEFALMLDG
+1125 TGHAFALMLDG

>member
-1 MPASNRFRH
+1 MPSSNRFRH

-80 YSDQYLE
+80 YSNQYLE
-87 KFGTGVN
+87 KFGTGVD

-103 VACIASGNSSVNYG
+103 VAGIASGNSSVNYG

-162 WVRGMFSYGDI
+162 WVRGLFSYGDI
-173 PNETDAFKEVFNS
+173 PDETKAFNEVFNS

-201 GGLAPADPILPIMRD
+201 GGLAPADPILPIMRA
-216 PTKAGHFINVV
+216 PTRAGHFINVV

-237 RHFIHGNSGVIEA
+237 GFVHGNSSAIEA
-250 SNQGLFA
+250 SNRALFA
-257 SLWTIAAPGTNIVS
+257 SLWSVAAPGTNIVS
-271 AEAGSGNGS
+271 VEAGSGNGS

-312 ADTVLSTAQKPQEG
+312 ADCVLTTARKPQEG
-326 QYDVIA
+326 VYEVLA
-332 IHPDSAQTDPSH
+332 LHPEQTGADPNH
-344 ENADYH
+344 NNPDYH
-350 LQFGGRLNFSV
+350 LQYGGRLDFRV
-361 ASPGY
+361 ASPTW
-366 SVESGK
+366 SPDENK
-372 YETNVYKESAA
+372 YVSNVYKESAA

-391 DAKKADIEALK
+391 TKLGNKETIKALK
-402 EEAAKRA
+402 EEAAERA
-409 AGDWLEQALEE
+409 AAQWREE
-420 ADWDMDPEA
+420 ILDGYEWELDP
-429 YRQAVYDAYEEWKTY
+429 DAYLEAVDKAYKEWKEY
-444 FKEHCIIVEYAVGAG
+444 FIKNCTIVEYGIGAG
-459 LLDAASAVGGGIAE
+459 LLDAASAVGGIAE

-485 AEKWTLPVQTGLNG
+485 AEKWTLPVQTRLNG
-499 NEQIA
+499 QKQIA

-528 TLHITTQDEL
+528 TLHITTQEEL

-564 DLPVSLVVS
+564 GLPVSLVVS
-573 GTLDESNSIVSA
+573 GTLGENNSIVSA

-593 ASYSGSTD
+593 ASYSCSTD
-601 VINGA
+601 VIKGA
-606 TLVVDGIIDNDV
+606 TLVVDGIIDKDV
-618 QSDATATVAGRGV
+618 QSDATATVAGRGA

-642 PGDDLSPDNRIG
+642 PGDDIDVANRIG
-654 TFHVK
+654 TFHVTNTLTLQ
-659 SQLKLEAGSSL
+659 SDSSL
-670 VLDVGEHTID
+670 VFDISQDRLD
-680 QIIVGNLSQ
+680 QITALEVKLEQSSSEGTNDQLNL
-689 DQTSSLILSA
+689 TL
-699 KSGQES
+699 
-705 NADAPLNITIR
+705 R
-716 TGQYVDQKITLSP
+716 TGDYVDTTYELRATDFI
-729 TFFFPGLEADDE
+729 PGLKNEAVINALQNAE
-741 IFKQV
+741 LFW
-746 TDAKLSWGG
+746 AG
-755 GITFEFVTNQ
+755 GITFEFINEDNGNFTLKRK
-765 DGSFEMHR
+765 DD
-773 VENSMQRV
+773 SMQFV
-781 GETASVSQDA
+781 GREVALSSKA
-791 MRRAQKLD
+791 MSRAQKLD
-799 AVIQADGILSGTAA
+799 AAIESAGILTGHAA
-813 EFASAVDIL
+813 DFSAAIDIL
-822 SENLRE
+822 SESLANEDDPNR
-828 GFTESDRQLVATT
+828 
-841 LENAFASTKA
+841 AFASSA
-851 DSHLAFDAA
+851 IRSAYNSIEPDAQLAFDAA
-860 AMSRSIR
+860 ALARSVR
-867 LRKVTA
+867 LREVTA

-977 IRYVSDF
+977 TRYVSDF

-1008 FAPNQFAFSFMPY
+1008 FAPDQIALSFMPY

-1031 DDVRESDS
+1031 NDVREFDS
-1039 RVAQEYE
+1039 VVAQEYE

>member
-68 HIAFEGKDIIKL
+68 HIAFEGKDIFKL

-94 ATQQSHGSH
+94 AAQQSHGSH
-103 VACIASGNSSVNYG
+103 VAGIASGNSSVNYG

-162 WVRGMFSYGDI
+162 WVRGLFSYGDI

-237 RHFIHGNSGVIEA
+237 GFVHGNSSAIEA
-250 SNQGLFA
+250 SNRALFA
-257 SLWTIAAPGTNIVS
+257 SLWSVAAPGTNIVS
-271 AEAGSGNGS
+271 VEAGSGNGS

-312 ADTVLSTAQKPQEG
+312 ADCVLTTARKPQEG
-326 QYDVIA
+326 VYEVLA
-332 IHPDSAQTDPSH
+332 LHPEQTGADPNH
-344 ENADYH
+344 NNPDYH
-350 LQFGGRLNFSV
+350 LQYGGRLDFRV
-361 ASPGY
+361 ASPTW
-366 SVESGK
+366 SPDENK
-372 YETNVYKESAA
+372 YVSNVYKESAA

-391 DAKKADIEALK
+391 TKLGNLDALK
-402 EEAAKRA
+402 AAAAERA
-409 AGDWLEQALEE
+409 AAQWREE
-420 ADWDMDPEA
+420 ILDGYEWELDP
-429 YRQAVYDAYEEWKTY
+429 DAYLEAVDKAYKEWKEY
-444 FKEHCIIVEYAVGAG
+444 FIKNCTIVEYGIGAG
-459 LLDAASAVGGGIAE
+459 LLDAASAVGGIAE

-485 AEKWTLPVQTGLNG
+485 AEKWTLPVQTRLNG
-499 NEQIA
+499 QKQIA

-528 TLHITTQDEL
+528 TLHITTQEEL

-564 DLPVSLVVS
+564 GLPVSLVVS
-573 GTLDESNSIVSA
+573 GTLGENNSIVSA

-601 VINGA
+601 VIKGA
-606 TLVVDGIIDNDV
+606 TLVVDGIIDKDV
-618 QSDATATVAGRGV
+618 QSDATATVAGRGA

-642 PGDDLSPDNRIG
+642 PGDDIDVANRIG
-654 TFHVK
+654 TFHVTNTLTLQ
-659 SQLKLEAGSSL
+659 SDSSL
-670 VLDVGEHTID
+670 VFDISQDRLD
-680 QIIVGNLSQ
+680 QITALEVKLEQSSSEGTNDQLNL
-689 DQTSSLILSA
+689 TL
-699 KSGQES
+699 
-705 NADAPLNITIR
+705 R
-716 TGQYVDQKITLSP
+716 TGDYVDTTYELRATDFI
-729 TFFFPGLEADDE
+729 PGLKNEAVINALQNAE
-741 IFKQV
+741 LFW
-746 TDAKLSWGG
+746 AG
-755 GITFEFVTNQ
+755 GITFEFINEDNGNFTLKRK
-765 DGSFEMHR
+765 DD
-773 VENSMQRV
+773 SMPFV
-781 GETASVSQDA
+781 GREVALSSKA
-791 MRRAQKLD
+791 MSRAQKLD
-799 AVIQADGILSGTAA
+799 AAIESAGILTGHAA
-813 EFASAVDIL
+813 DFSAAIDIL
-822 SENLRE
+822 SESLANEDDPNR
-828 GFTESDRQLVATT
+828 
-841 LENAFASTKA
+841 AFASSA
-851 DSHLAFDAA
+851 IRSAYNSIEPDAQLAFDAA
-860 AMSRSIR
+860 ALARSVR
-867 LRKVTA
+867 LREVTA

-977 IRYVSDF
+977 TRYVSDF

-1008 FAPNQFAFSFMPY
+1008 FAPDRIALSFMPY

-1039 RVAQEYE
+1039 LVAQEYE

-1052 AALEAGLAFKTR
+1052 AALEAGLAVKTR

-1090 DETYTWTGIRDETN
+1090 DETYTWTGIGDETN

>member
-1 MPASNRFRH
+1 MPASKRFRH
-10 HRSALALAVCAVLWP
+10 RRSALALAVCAVLWP

-103 VACIASGNSSVNYG
+103 VAGIASGNSSVNYG

-162 WVRGMFSYGDI
+162 WVRGLFSYGDI
-173 PNETDAFKEVFNS
+173 PDETKAFNEVFNS

-216 PTKAGHFINVV
+216 PSNAGHFINVI

-237 RHFIHGNSGVIEA
+237 GFVHGNSSAIEA
-250 SNQGLFA
+250 SNRALFA
-257 SLWTIAAPGTNIVS
+257 SLWSVAAPGTNIVS
-271 AEAGSGNGS
+271 VEAGSGNGS

-312 ADTVLSTAQKPQEG
+312 ADCVLSTARKPQEG
-326 QYDVIA
+326 VYEVLA
-332 IHPDSAQTDPSH
+332 LHPEQTGADPNH
-344 ENADYH
+344 NNPDYH
-350 LQFGGRLNFSV
+350 LQYGGRLDFRV
-361 ASPGY
+361 ASPTW
-366 SVESGK
+366 SPDENK
-372 YETNVYKESAA
+372 YVSNVYKESAA

-391 DAKKADIEALK
+391 TKLGNLDALK
-402 EEAAKRA
+402 AEAAERA
-409 AGDWLEQALEE
+409 AAQWREE
-420 ADWDMDPEA
+420 ILDGYEWELDP
-429 YRQAVYDAYEEWKTY
+429 DAYLEAVDKAYKEWKDY
-444 FKEHCIIVEYAVGAG
+444 FIENCTIVEYGIGAG
-459 LLDAASAVGGGIAE
+459 LLDAASAVGGIAE

-485 AEKWTLPVQTGLNG
+485 NSKWTLPVQTRLNG

-528 TLHITTQDEL
+528 TLHITTQEEL

-550 YKGSSNQTSAPDQA
+550 YKGSSNQTRAPDNA
-564 DLPVSLVVS
+564 NLPVSLVVS
-573 GTLDESNSIVSA
+573 GTLDKSNSIVSA

-606 TLVVDGIIDNDV
+606 TLVIDGIIDNDV

-642 PGDDLSPDNRIG
+642 PGDDIDVANRIG
-654 TFHVK
+654 TFHVTNTLTLQ
-659 SQLKLEAGSSL
+659 SDSSL
-670 VLDVGEHTID
+670 VFDISQDRLD
-680 QIIVGNLSQ
+680 QITALEVKLEQSSSEGTNDQLNL
-689 DQTSSLILSA
+689 TL
-699 KSGQES
+699 
-705 NADAPLNITIR
+705 R
-716 TGQYVDQKITLSP
+716 TGDYVDTTYELRATDFI
-729 TFFFPGLEADDE
+729 PGLKNEAVINALQNAE
-741 IFKQV
+741 LFWV
-746 TDAKLSWGG
+746 G
-755 GITFEFVTNQ
+755 GITFEFINEDNGNFTLKRK
-765 DGSFEMHR
+765 DD
-773 VENSMQRV
+773 SMQFV
-781 GETASVSQDA
+781 GREVALSSKA
-791 MRRAQKLD
+791 MSRAQKLD
-799 AVIQADGILSGTAA
+799 AAIESAGILTGHAA
-813 EFASAVDIL
+813 DFSAAIDIL
-822 SENLRE
+822 SESLANEDDPNR
-828 GFTESDRQLVATT
+828 
-841 LENAFASTKA
+841 AFASSA
-851 DSHLAFDAA
+851 IRSAYDSIEPDAQLAFDAA
-860 AMSRSIR
+860 ALARSVR
-867 LRKVTA
+867 LREVTA

-921 WALGWKVGGY
+921 WALSWKVGGY

-951 VSAMREFGA
+951 VSSMREFGA

-977 IRYVSDF
+977 TRYVSDF
-984 YGSKRLDTTTHA
+984 DVSKRLDTTTHA

-1008 FAPNQFAFSFMPY
+1008 FTPDQIALSFMPY

-1136 EAGDSGDERW
+1136 EAGDFGDERW

>member
-1 MPASNRFRH
+1 MPSSNRFRH

-103 VACIASGNSSVNYG
+103 VAGIASGNSSVNYG

-162 WVRGMFSYGDI
+162 WVRGLFSYGDI
-173 PNETDAFKEVFNS
+173 PDETCAFNEVFNS

-216 PTKAGHFINVV
+216 PSKAGHFINVV

-237 RHFIHGNSGVIEA
+237 GFVHGNSSAIEA
-250 SNQGLFA
+250 SNRALFA
-257 SLWTIAAPGTNIVS
+257 SLWSVAAPGTNIVS
-271 AEAGSGNGS
+271 VEAGSGNGS

-312 ADTVLSTAQKPQEG
+312 ADCVLTTARKPLEG
-326 QYDVIA
+326 VYEVLA
-332 IHPDSAQTDPSH
+332 LHPEQTGADPNH
-344 ENADYH
+344 NNPDYH
-350 LQFGGRLNFSV
+350 LQYGGRLDFRV
-361 ASPGY
+361 ASP
-366 SVESGK
+366 SWSPDENK
-372 YETNVYKESAA
+372 YVSNVYKESAA

-391 DAKKADIEALK
+391 TKLGNKETIKALK
-402 EEAAKRA
+402 EEAAERSA
-409 AGDWLEQALEE
+409 TQWREEILDGYEWELAPDAYLE
-420 ADWDMDPEA
+420 
-429 YRQAVYDAYEEWKTY
+429 AVNKAYEEWKDY
-444 FKEHCIIVEYAVGAG
+444 FIENCTIVEYGIGAG
-459 LLDAASAVGGGIAE
+459 LLDAASAVGGIAE

-485 AEKWTLPVQTGLNG
+485 AEKWTLPVQTRLNG
-499 NEQIA
+499 QKQIA

-528 TLHITTQDEL
+528 TLHITTQEEL

-550 YKGSSNQTSAPDQA
+550 YKKGSSNQTSAPDQA

-573 GTLDESNSIVSA
+573 GTLDESKSIVSA

-601 VINGA
+601 VIKGA
-606 TLVVDGIIDNDV
+606 TLVVDGIIDKDV
-618 QSDATATVAGRGV
+618 QSDATATVAGRGA

-642 PGDDLSPDNRIG
+642 PGDDIDVANRIG
-654 TFHVK
+654 TFHVTNTLTLQ
-659 SQLKLEAGSSL
+659 SDSSL
-670 VLDVGEHTID
+670 VFDISQDRLD
-680 QIIVGNLSQ
+680 QITALEVKLEQSSSEGTNDQLNL
-689 DQTSSLILSA
+689 TL
-699 KSGQES
+699 
-705 NADAPLNITIR
+705 R
-716 TGQYVDQKITLSP
+716 TGDYVDTTYELRATDFI
-729 TFFFPGLEADDE
+729 PGLKNEAVINALQNAE
-741 IFKQV
+741 LFW
-746 TDAKLSWGG
+746 AG
-755 GITFEFVTNQ
+755 GITFEFINEDNGNFTLKRK
-765 DGSFEMHR
+765 DD
-773 VENSMQRV
+773 SMQFV
-781 GETASVSQDA
+781 GREVALSSKA
-791 MRRAQKLD
+791 MSRAQKLD
-799 AVIQADGILSGTAA
+799 AAIESAGILTGHAA
-813 EFASAVDIL
+813 DFSAAIDIL
-822 SENLRE
+822 SESLANEDDPNR
-828 GFTESDRQLVATT
+828 
-841 LENAFASTKA
+841 AFASSA
-851 DSHLAFDAA
+851 IRSAYDSIEPDAQLAFDAA
-860 AMSRSIR
+860 ALARSVR
-867 LRKVTA
+867 LREVTA

-977 IRYVSDF
+977 TRYVSNFDV
-984 YGSKRLDTTTHA
+984 SKRLDTTTHA

-1008 FAPNQFAFSFMPY
+1008 FAPDQIALSFMPY

>member
-103 VACIASGNSSVNYG
+103 VAGIASGNSSVNYG

-162 WVRGMFSYGDI
+162 WVRGLFSYGDI
-173 PNETDAFKEVFNS
+173 PDETKAFNEVFNS

-216 PTKAGHFINVV
+216 PSKAGHFINVI

-237 RHFIHGNSGVIEA
+237 GFVHGNSSAIEA
-250 SNQGLFA
+250 SNRALFA
-257 SLWTIAAPGTNIVS
+257 SLWSVAAPGTNIVS
-271 AEAGSGNGS
+271 VEAGSGNGS

-312 ADTVLSTAQKPQEG
+312 ADCVLTTARKPQEG
-326 QYDVIA
+326 VYEVLA
-332 IHPDSAQTDPSH
+332 LHPEQTGADPNH
-344 ENADYH
+344 NNPDYH
-350 LQFGGRLNFSV
+350 LQYGGRLDFRV
-361 ASPGY
+361 ASPTW
-366 SVESGK
+366 SPDENK
-372 YETNVYKESAA
+372 YVSNVYKESAA

-391 DAKKADIEALK
+391 TKLGDLKALK
-402 EEAAKRA
+402 AEAAERA
-409 AGDWLEQALEE
+409 AAQWREE
-420 ADWDMDPEA
+420 ILDGYEWELDP
-429 YRQAVYDAYEEWKTY
+429 DAYLEAVDKAYKEWKDY
-444 FKEHCIIVEYAVGAG
+444 FIENCTIVEYGIGAG
-459 LLDAASAVGGGIAE
+459 LLDTASAVGGIAE

-485 AEKWTLPVQTGLNG
+485 NSKWTLPVQTGLNG

-517 INDINEVRWNP
+517 INDINEVRWNQ

-538 KAYNEAIQSGQP
+538 KAYNDAIKNGQT
-550 YKGSSNQTSAPDQA
+550 YVGSSNQTKAPENA

-573 GTLDESNSIVSA
+573 GTLDKSKSIVSA

-601 VINGA
+601 VIKGA
-606 TLVVDGIIDNDV
+606 TLVVDGIIDKDV
-618 QSDATATVAGRGV
+618 QSDATATVAGRGA

-642 PGDDLSPDNRIG
+642 PGDDIDVANRIG
-654 TFHVK
+654 TFHVTNTLTLQ
-659 SQLKLEAGSSL
+659 SDSSL
-670 VLDVGEHTID
+670 VFDISQDRLD
-680 QIIVGNLSQ
+680 QITALEVKLEQSSSEGTNDQLNL
-689 DQTSSLILSA
+689 TL
-699 KSGQES
+699 
-705 NADAPLNITIR
+705 R
-716 TGQYVDQKITLSP
+716 TGDYVDTTYELRATDFI
-729 TFFFPGLEADDE
+729 PGLKNEAVINALQNAE
-741 IFKQV
+741 LFW
-746 TDAKLSWGG
+746 AG
-755 GITFEFVTNQ
+755 GITFEFINEDNGNFTLKRK
-765 DGSFEMHR
+765 DD
-773 VENSMQRV
+773 SMQFV
-781 GETASVSQDA
+781 GREVALSSKA
-791 MRRAQKLD
+791 MSRAQKLD
-799 AVIQADGILSGTAA
+799 AAIDSAGILTGHAA
-813 EFASAVDIL
+813 DFSAAIDIL
-822 SENLRE
+822 SESLANEDDPNR
-828 GFTESDRQLVATT
+828 
-841 LENAFASTKA
+841 AFASSA
-851 DSHLAFDAA
+851 IRSAYDSIEPDAQLAFDAA
-860 AMSRSIR
+860 ALARSVR
-867 LRKVTA
+867 LREVTA

-921 WALGWKVGGY
+921 WALGWNVGGY
-931 YDDIEISGPD
+931 YDNIDISGPD

-977 IRYVSDF
+977 TRYVSDF
-984 YGSKRLDTTTHA
+984 DVSKRLDTTTHA

-1008 FAPNQFAFSFMPY
+1008 FAPDQIALSFMPY

>member
-37 LDAINAAGAY
+37 LDAINAAGAF

-103 VACIASGNSSVNYG
+103 VAGIASGNSSVDYG

-173 PNETDAFKEVFNS
+173 PDETDAFKEVFNS

-216 PTKAGHFINVV
+216 PSKAGHFINVV

-237 RHFIHGNSGVIEA
+237 GHFIHGNSGVIEA

-344 ENADYH
+344 KNPDYH

-391 DAKKADIEALK
+391 DAKKANIDALK

-444 FKEHCIIVEYAVGAG
+444 FKEHCIIVEYAIGAG
-459 LLDAASAVGGGIAE
+459 LLDAASAVGGIAE

-485 AEKWTLPVQTGLNG
+485 NSKWTLPVQTGLNG
-499 NEQIA
+499 QNQIA

-573 GTLDESNSIVSA
+573 GTLDKNNNLVSA

-601 VINGA
+601 VIYGA

-618 QSDATATVAGRGV
+618 QSDTTATVAGRGV

-642 PGDDLSPDNRIG
+642 PGDDLSPGNRIG
-654 TFHVK
+654 TFHVQG
-659 SQLKLEAGSSL
+659 QLKLEAGSSL

-689 DQTSSLILSA
+689 DQNSSLTLLA

-705 NADAPLNITIR
+705 NAEAPLNITIR
-716 TGQYVDQKITLSP
+716 TGQYVDQTIILSP
-729 TFFFPGLEADDE
+729 TLFFPGLNAGDE
-741 IFKQV
+741 ILEQV

-813 EFASAVDIL
+813 EFVSAVDIL
-822 SENLRE
+822 SENLRK
-828 GFTESDRQLVATT
+828 GFTESDRQLVAET

-867 LRKVTA
+867 LREVTA

-977 IRYVSDF
+977 TRYVSDF
-984 YGSKRLDTTTHA
+984 KGSKRLDTTTHA

-1008 FAPNQFAFSFMPY
+1008 FAPDQIALSFMPY

-1039 RVAQEYE
+1039 VVAQEYE

-1064 SSAASPTGNLFLEG
+1064 SSAASPTGNFFLEG

>member
-1 MPASNRFRH
+1 MPSSNRFRH

-25 LSVCASPTGNIN
+25 LSVCASPNGNIN

-87 KFGTGVN
+87 KFGTGVD

-103 VACIASGNSSVNYG
+103 VAGIASGNSSVNYG

-162 WVRGMFSYGDI
+162 WVRGLFSYGDI
-173 PNETDAFKEVFNS
+173 PDETCAFNEVFNS
-186 AVEHDK
+186 AVKHDK

-216 PTKAGHFINVV
+216 PTRAGHFINVV

-237 RHFIHGNSGVIEA
+237 GFVHGNSSAIEA
-250 SNQGLFA
+250 SNRALFA
-257 SLWTIAAPGTNIVS
+257 SLWSVAAPGTNIVS
-271 AEAGSGNGS
+271 VEAGSGNGS

-312 ADTVLSTAQKPQEG
+312 ADCVLTTARKPQEG
-326 QYDVIA
+326 VYEVLA
-332 IHPDSAQTDPSH
+332 LHPEQTGADPNH
-344 ENADYH
+344 NNPDYH
-350 LQFGGRLNFSV
+350 LQYGGRLDFRV
-361 ASPGY
+361 ASPTW
-366 SVESGK
+366 SPDENK
-372 YETNVYKESAA
+372 YVSNVYKESAA

-391 DAKKADIEALK
+391 TKLGDLKALK
-402 EEAAKRA
+402 EEAAERA
-409 AGDWLEQALEE
+409 AAQWREEILDGYEWELDPDSYLEAV
-420 ADWDMDPEA
+420 DKA
-429 YRQAVYDAYEEWKTY
+429 YKEWKEY
-444 FKEHCIIVEYAVGAG
+444 FIKNCTIVEYGIGAG
-459 LLDAASAVGGGIAE
+459 LLDAASAVGGIAE

-485 AEKWTLPVQTGLNG
+485 NSKWTLPVQTGLNG
-499 NEQIA
+499 QNQIA

-538 KAYNEAIQSGQP
+538 NDYNVAIQSGKT
-550 YKGSSNQTSAPDQA
+550 YEGSSNQTRAPDNA
-564 DLPVSLVVS
+564 KLPVSLVVS
-573 GTLDESNSIVSA
+573 GTLDKSNSIVSA

-606 TLVVDGIIDNDV
+606 TLVVDGIIDKDV

-642 PGDDLSPDNRIG
+642 PGDDLSPGNRIG
-654 TFHVK
+654 TFHVTNTLALQ
-659 SQLKLEAGSSL
+659 SDSSL
-670 VLDVGEHTID
+670 VFDISQDRLD
-680 QIIVGNLSQ
+680 QITALEVKLEQSSSEGTNDQLNL
-689 DQTSSLILSA
+689 TL
-699 KSGQES
+699 
-705 NADAPLNITIR
+705 R
-716 TGQYVDQKITLSP
+716 TGDYVDTTYELRATDFI
-729 TFFFPGLEADDE
+729 PGLKNEAVINALQNAE
-741 IFKQV
+741 LFW
-746 TDAKLSWGG
+746 AG
-755 GITFEFVTNQ
+755 GITFEFINEDNGNFTLKRK
-765 DGSFEMHR
+765 DD
-773 VENSMQRV
+773 SMQFV
-781 GETASVSQDA
+781 GREVALSSKA
-791 MRRAQKLD
+791 MSRAQKLD
-799 AVIQADGILSGTAA
+799 AAIESAGILTGHAA
-813 EFASAVDIL
+813 DFSAAIDIL
-822 SENLRE
+822 SESLANEDDPNR
-828 GFTESDRQLVATT
+828 
-841 LENAFASTKA
+841 AFASSA
-851 DSHLAFDAA
+851 IRSAYDSIEPDAQLAFDAA
-860 AMSRSIR
+860 ALARSVR
-867 LRKVTA
+867 LREVTA

-977 IRYVSDF
+977 TRYVSDF
-984 YGSKRLDTTTHA
+984 DVSKRLDTTTHA

-1008 FAPNQFAFSFMPY
+1008 FAPDQIALSFMPY

>member
-1 MPASNRFRH
+1 MPSSNRFRH
-10 HRSALALAVCAVLWP
+10 HRSTLALAVCAVLWP

-103 VACIASGNSSVNYG
+103 VAGIASGNSSVNYG

-153 VKIYSNSWG
+153 VKICSNSWG
-162 WVRGMFSYGDI
+162 WVRGLFSYGDI
-173 PNETDAFKEVFNS
+173 PDETKAFNEVFNS

-216 PTKAGHFINVV
+216 PSKAGHFINVI
-227 NIESDHLFEE
+227 NIESNHLFEE
-237 RHFIHGNSGVIEA
+237 GFVHGNSSAIEA
-250 SNQGLFA
+250 SNRALFA
-257 SLWTIAAPGTNIVS
+257 SLWSVAAPGTNIVS
-271 AEAGSGNGS
+271 VEAGSGNGS

-312 ADTVLSTAQKPQEG
+312 ADCVLTTARKPQEG
-326 QYDVIA
+326 VYEVLA
-332 IHPDSAQTDPSH
+332 LHPEQTGADPNH
-344 ENADYH
+344 NNPDYH
-350 LQFGGRLNFSV
+350 LQYGGRLDFRV
-361 ASPGY
+361 ASPTW
-366 SVESGK
+366 SPDENK
-372 YETNVYKESAA
+372 YVSNVYKESAA

-391 DAKKADIEALK
+391 TKLGNLDALK
-402 EEAAKRA
+402 AEAAERA
-409 AGDWLEQALEE
+409 AAQWREE
-420 ADWDMDPEA
+420 ILDGYEWELDP
-429 YRQAVYDAYEEWKTY
+429 DAYLEAVDKAYKEWKDY
-444 FKEHCIIVEYAVGAG
+444 FIKNCTIVEYGIGAG
-459 LLDAASAVGGGIAE
+459 LLDAASAVGGIAE

-485 AEKWTLPVQTGLNG
+485 AEKWTLPVQTRLNG

-528 TLHITTQDEL
+528 TLHITTQEEL

-573 GTLDESNSIVSA
+573 GTLDESKSIVSA

-601 VINGA
+601 VIKGA
-606 TLVVDGIIDNDV
+606 TLVVDGIIDKDV
-618 QSDATATVAGRGV
+618 QSDATATVAGRGA

-642 PGDDLSPDNRIG
+642 PGDDIDVANRIG
-654 TFHVK
+654 TFHVTNTLTLQ
-659 SQLKLEAGSSL
+659 SDSSL
-670 VLDVGEHTID
+670 VFDISQDRLD
-680 QIIVGNLSQ
+680 QITALEVKLEQSSSEGTNDQLNL
-689 DQTSSLILSA
+689 TL
-699 KSGQES
+699 
-705 NADAPLNITIR
+705 R
-716 TGQYVDQKITLSP
+716 TGDYVDTTYELRATDFI
-729 TFFFPGLEADDE
+729 PGLKNEAVINALQNAE
-741 IFKQV
+741 LFW
-746 TDAKLSWGG
+746 AG
-755 GITFEFVTNQ
+755 GITFEFINEDNGNFTLKRK
-765 DGSFEMHR
+765 DD
-773 VENSMQRV
+773 SMQFV
-781 GETASVSQDA
+781 GREVALSSKA
-791 MRRAQKLD
+791 MSRAQKLD
-799 AVIQADGILSGTAA
+799 AAIESAGILTGHAA
-813 EFASAVDIL
+813 DFSAAIDIL
-822 SENLRE
+822 SESLANEDDPNR
-828 GFTESDRQLVATT
+828 
-841 LENAFASTKA
+841 AFASSA
-851 DSHLAFDAA
+851 IRSAYDSIEPDAQLAFDAA
-860 AMSRSIR
+860 ALARSVR
-867 LRKVTA
+867 LREVTA

-977 IRYVSDF
+977 TRYVSDF

-996 VSLGASIGIGRK
+996 ISLGASIGIGRK
-1008 FAPNQFAFSFMPY
+1008 FTPDQIALSFMPY

>member
-1 MPASNRFRH
+1 MPSSNRFRH

-87 KFGTGVN
+87 KFGPGVN

-103 VACIASGNSSVNYG
+103 VAGIASGNSSVNYG

-153 VKIYSNSWG
+153 VRIYSNSWG
-162 WVRGMFSYGDI
+162 WVRGLFSYGDI
-173 PNETDAFKEVFNS
+173 PDETKTFNEVFNS

-216 PTKAGHFINVV
+216 PSKAGHFINVV

-237 RHFIHGNSGVIEA
+237 GFVHGNSSAIEA
-250 SNQGLFA
+250 SNRALFA
-257 SLWTIAAPGTNIVS
+257 SLWSVAAPGTNIVS
-271 AEAGSGNGS
+271 VEAGSGNGS

-312 ADTVLSTAQKPQEG
+312 ADCVLTTARKPQEG
-326 QYDVIA
+326 VYEVLA
-332 IHPDSAQTDPSH
+332 LHPEQTGADPNH
-344 ENADYH
+344 NNPDYH
-350 LQFGGRLNFSV
+350 LQYGGRLDFRV
-361 ASPGY
+361 ASPTW
-366 SVESGK
+366 SPNENK
-372 YETNVYKESAA
+372 YVSNVYKESAA

-391 DAKKADIEALK
+391 TKLGDLKALK
-402 EEAAKRA
+402 AEAAERA
-409 AGDWLEQALEE
+409 AAQWREE
-420 ADWDMDPEA
+420 ILDGYEWELDP
-429 YRQAVYDAYEEWKTY
+429 DAYLEAVDKAYKEWKDY
-444 FKEHCIIVEYAVGAG
+444 FIENCTIVEYGIGAG
-459 LLDAASAVGGGIAE
+459 LLDAASAVGGIAE

-485 AEKWTLPVQTGLNG
+485 AKKWTLPVQTGLNG

-517 INDINEVRWNP
+517 INDINEVPWNP
-528 TLHITTQDEL
+528 TLHITTQEEL

-550 YKGSSNQTSAPDQA
+550 YKKGSSNQTSAPDQA

-573 GTLDESNSIVSA
+573 GTLDKSKSIVSA

-601 VINGA
+601 VIKGA
-606 TLVVDGIIDNDV
+606 TLVVDGIIDKDV
-618 QSDATATVAGRGV
+618 QSDATATVAGRGA

-642 PGDDLSPDNRIG
+642 PGDDIDVANRIG
-654 TFHVK
+654 TFHVTNTLTLQ
-659 SQLKLEAGSSL
+659 SDSSL
-670 VLDVGEHTID
+670 VFDISQDRLD
-680 QIIVGNLSQ
+680 QITALEVKLEQSSSEGTNDQLNL
-689 DQTSSLILSA
+689 TL
-699 KSGQES
+699 
-705 NADAPLNITIR
+705 R
-716 TGQYVDQKITLSP
+716 TGDYVDTTYELRATDFI
-729 TFFFPGLEADDE
+729 PGLKNEAVINALQNAE
-741 IFKQV
+741 LFW
-746 TDAKLSWGG
+746 AG
-755 GITFEFVTNQ
+755 GITFEFINEDNGNFTLKRK
-765 DGSFEMHR
+765 DD
-773 VENSMQRV
+773 SMQFV
-781 GETASVSQDA
+781 GREVALSSKA
-791 MRRAQKLD
+791 MSRAQKLD
-799 AVIQADGILSGTAA
+799 AAIESAGILTGHAA
-813 EFASAVDIL
+813 DFSAAIDIL
-822 SENLRE
+822 SESLANEDDPNR
-828 GFTESDRQLVATT
+828 
-841 LENAFASTKA
+841 AFASSA
-851 DSHLAFDAA
+851 IRSAYDSIEPDAQLAFDAA
-860 AMSRSIR
+860 ALARSVR
-867 LRKVTA
+867 LREVTA

-921 WALGWKVGGY
+921 WALSWKVGGY

-977 IRYVSDF
+977 RRYVSDF
-984 YGSKRLDTTTHA
+984 DVSKRLDTTTHA

-1008 FAPNQFAFSFMPY
+1008 FAPDQIALSFMPY

-1090 DETYTWTGIRDETN
+1090 DETYTWTGIRNETN

>member
-1 MPASNRFRH
+1 M
-10 HRSALALAVCAVLWP
+10 WP

-103 VACIASGNSSVNYG
+103 VAGIASGNSSVNYG

-162 WVRGMFSYGDI
+162 WVRGLFSYGDI
-173 PNETDAFKEVFNS
+173 PDETKAFNEVFNS

-216 PTKAGHFINVV
+216 PSKAGHFINVI

-237 RHFIHGNSGVIEA
+237 GFVHGNSSAIEA
-250 SNQGLFA
+250 SNRALFA
-257 SLWTIAAPGTNIVS
+257 SLWSVAAPGTNIVS
-271 AEAGSGNGS
+271 VEAGSGNGS

-312 ADTVLSTAQKPQEG
+312 ADCVLSTARKPQEG
-326 QYDVIA
+326 VYEVLA
-332 IHPDSAQTDPSH
+332 LHPEQTGADPNH
-344 ENADYH
+344 NNPDYH
-350 LQFGGRLNFSV
+350 LQYGGRLDFRV
-361 ASPGY
+361 ASPTW
-366 SVESGK
+366 SPDENK
-372 YETNVYKESAA
+372 YVSNVYKESAA

-391 DAKKADIEALK
+391 TKLGNLDALK
-402 EEAAKRA
+402 AEAAERA
-409 AGDWLEQALEE
+409 AAQWREE
-420 ADWDMDPEA
+420 ILDGYEWELDP
-429 YRQAVYDAYEEWKTY
+429 DAYLEAVDKAYKEWKNY
-444 FKEHCIIVEYAVGAG
+444 FIENCTIVEYGIGAG
-459 LLDAASAVGGGIAE
+459 LLDAASAVGGIAE

-485 AEKWTLPVQTGLNG
+485 NSKWTLPVQTGLNG

-528 TLHITTQDEL
+528 TLHITTQEEL
-538 KAYNEAIQSGQP
+538 KAYNVAIQSGKT
-550 YKGSSNQTSAPDQA
+550 YEGSSNQTSAPDQA

-573 GTLDESNSIVSA
+573 GTLGENNSIVSA

-601 VINGA
+601 VIKGA
-606 TLVVDGIIDNDV
+606 TLVVDGIIDKDV
-618 QSDATATVAGRGV
+618 QSDATATVAGRGA

-642 PGDDLSPDNRIG
+642 PGDDIDVANRIG
-654 TFHVK
+654 TFHVTNTLTLQ
-659 SQLKLEAGSSL
+659 SDSSL
-670 VLDVGEHTID
+670 VFDISQDRLD
-680 QIIVGNLSQ
+680 QITALEVKLEQSSSEGTNDQLNL
-689 DQTSSLILSA
+689 TL
-699 KSGQES
+699 
-705 NADAPLNITIR
+705 R
-716 TGQYVDQKITLSP
+716 TGDYVDTTYELRATDFI
-729 TFFFPGLEADDE
+729 PGLKNEAVINALQNAE
-741 IFKQV
+741 LFW
-746 TDAKLSWGG
+746 AG
-755 GITFEFVTNQ
+755 GITFEFINEDNGNFTLKRK
-765 DGSFEMHR
+765 DD
-773 VENSMQRV
+773 SMQFV
-781 GETASVSQDA
+781 GREVALSSKA
-791 MRRAQKLD
+791 MSRAQKLD
-799 AVIQADGILSGTAA
+799 AAIESAGILTGHAA
-813 EFASAVDIL
+813 DFSAAIDIL
-822 SENLRE
+822 SESLANEDDPNR
-828 GFTESDRQLVATT
+828 
-841 LENAFASTKA
+841 AFASSA
-851 DSHLAFDAA
+851 IRSAYDSIEPDAQLAFDAA
-860 AMSRSIR
+860 ALARSVR
-867 LRKVTA
+867 LREVTA

-903 FQSTRTILSAGA
+903 FQSTRTILSAGT

-951 VSAMREFGA
+951 ISAMREFGA

-977 IRYVSDF
+977 TRYVSDF

-1008 FAPNQFAFSFMPY
+1008 FAPDQIALSFMPY

-1031 DDVRESDS
+1031 NDVRESDS
-1039 RVAQEYE
+1039 VVAQEYE

-1136 EAGDSGDERW
+1136 EAGDSGDKRW

>member
-103 VACIASGNSSVNYG
+103 VAGIASGNFSVDYG

-173 PNETDAFKEVFNS
+173 PNETCAFKEVFNS

-237 RHFIHGNSGVIEA
+237 GHFIHGNSGVIEA

-344 ENADYH
+344 KNPDYH

-391 DAKKADIEALK
+391 DAKKADIDALK
-402 EEAAKRA
+402 EEAATRA

-444 FKEHCIIVEYAVGAG
+444 FKEHCIIVEYAIGAG
-459 LLDAASAVGGGIAE
+459 LLDAASAVGGIAE

-485 AEKWTLPVQTGLNG
+485 NSKWTLPVQTGLNG

-528 TLHITTQDEL
+528 TLHITTQKEL
-538 KAYNEAIQSGQP
+538 EEYNAAIQNGET
-550 YKGSSNQTSAPDQA
+550 YTGSSNQTKAPENA

-573 GTLDESNSIVSA
+573 GTLGENNSIVSA

-729 TFFFPGLEADDE
+729 TFFFPELEADDE

-755 GITFEFVTNQ
+755 GITFTFDTTE
-765 DGSFEMHR
+765 DGCFTMHR
-773 VENSMQRV
+773 VENSMQLV
-781 GETASVSQDA
+781 GKTVSLSQDA

-813 EFASAVDIL
+813 EFVSAVDIL
-822 SENLRE
+822 SENLRD
-828 GFTESDRQLVATT
+828 GHPESDKQLVAET

-867 LRKVTA
+867 LREVTA

-977 IRYVSDF
+977 TRYVSDF
-984 YGSKRLDTTTHA
+984 DVSKRLDTTTHA

-1008 FAPNQFAFSFMPY
+1008 FAPDQIALSFLPY

-1090 DETYTWTGIRDETN
+1090 DQTYTWTGIRDETN
-1104 VEFFDNRH
+1104 VEFIDNRH